1 MEQIKFSDLFDEGG
15 ISGGLKNMV
24 SQIESVKAELL
35 NMLKEVKEASASIS
49 SSLSSTSSV
58 SKGGRD
64 DTRVQAGNVEQ
75 LYSAYQELTKAIT
88 ECNKNLANLSSAQA
102 KAVSSARSAISAQKE
117 QAQGQMSL
125 AQAYS
130 TLSGLIQQ
138 TGVSVEQLLQSQ
150 RQLNIAQKNGE
161 VAAKS
166 ATGSY
171 NQLYAQ
177 YNLIKNVLNA
187 MSTEMRNAEGVGK
200 LWEAEALRIMNAMK
214 GMQEATGKHTLSVG
228 DYSKAFNGLSIATQ
242 QVLREMPTLA
252 NSMQQFFI
260 AISNNVPIFV
270 DNLMAVQ
277 RATGSWVTAMKGVLS
292 SVLSWQTALL
302 VVLTILPKIAK
313 AISDKRKAVEE
324 DNESISKNYDLLKL
338 DAEATRNAY
347 QEVVRHTTQLKV
359 LYGISQDVNR
369 SWGDRIDA
377 AKKLKVEFKD
387 ELANFTAEEIAL
399 GKAKT
404 AIDELLP
411 SLVAQAEAKA
421 YLNEISN
428 LTIKAYDLEK
438 QARKAKADV
447 DTAATNVEI
456 ANANRIAGM
465 AHIIGE
471 SVFAYDQ
478 RQSTLLGKVNDAEEE
493 LQKATKKYE
502 DLGKAQK
509 NVADEIKELTD
520 RIDPKAL
527 LEKYT
532 QNTKENLGKITD
544 YYWEWAESNA
554 KIIKDEQERELA
566 LNDVKYEKA
575 KDAYQK
581 ILDEATTTYQEI
593 LDKKKA
599 GAVLTDEEKTYI
611 TEYAEQEKYLTDIIL
626 NLETERQQARL
637 AIIDKYYQKLWA
649 EISKGLDTSVIEE
662 QIDEEDVSISGKYDK
677 MLANI
682 SKQII
687 NARESLNDSLV
698 NGSYKEAKQEGSVLN
713 DLLAQKLNK
722 EAEYQKELLLMRLE
736 TADKANRIT
745 KDQYD
750 IELASIDENLAK
762 ALNKLKG
769 KQRRKVDIWDL
780 LFGSKQTDEY
790 GNVFKKLDE
799 DSKAFIQQLISGLET
814 AMQYLDEFMDKRI
827 EMAEIAVEA
836 AQKESEAAKTNLDY
850 EMEARAN
857 GYANNVDLARREYEE
872 KLAIEQK
879 AIAEKQRLEKVQEG
893 IDTLSQISS
902 LVTSTAMI
910 WQSAMGFGLPAGPI
924 LAAAVTALLWGSFA
938 AAKVQAAQLAN
949 AKTYGEG
956 GMEYID
962 YGGSHASGRDVD
974 FGRTKDGRPRR
985 VEKGE
990 VVSVINKKN
999 VEKYGVSNIENII
1012 NSLNNGTFE
1021 KKYISSKIVDKGE
1034 VASVINK
1041 KNVEKY
1047 GVSNIE
1053 NIINSLN
1060 NRTFEKQYI
1069 SSRFAST
1076 LSKSPNVVESTERNT
1091 LGDMYSLA
1099 FSMLGMPSGDSA
1111 DLSTIERGISTLVSQ
1126 NDVRVVPTPYGRIEY
1141 KGNNTRIIRNS

>member
-24 SQIESVKAELL
+24 TQIESVKSELL
-35 NMLKEVKEASASIS
+35 NMLKEVKDASASIS

-75 LYSAYQELTKAIT
+75 LYSAYQELTKAIS

-150 RQLNIAQKNGE
+150 KQLNIAQKNGE

-228 DYSKAFNGLSIATQ
+228 DYTKAFNGLSIATQ

-270 DNLMAVQ
+270 DNLKAVQ
-277 RATGSWVTAMKGVLS
+277 KETGSWVTAMKAVLS
-292 SVLSWQTALL
+292 SVFSWQTALL
-302 VVLTILPKIAK
+302 VVLTILPRIAK
-313 AISDKRKAVEE
+313 AISDKRKANEEEAKAQEKARKETEKAVEAYRSLYDILSDISVKVGTSITE
-324 DNESISKNYDLLKL
+324 VSTLTRILNDN
-338 DAEATRNAY
+338 
-347 QEVVRHTTQLKV
+347 
-359 LYGISQDVNR
+359 NR
-369 SWGDRIDA
+369 SLDDRIGA
-377 AKKLKVEFKD
+377 GKRLKQIFD
-387 ELANFTAEEIAL
+387 EELNGYSAEEIAA
-399 GKAKT
+399 GKAMVTIQQLTTLIYEQAKARAILNEIT
-404 AIDELLP
+404 ELTQKQLELEERAKLYENYKVGTRTVKELSEAIDEANKKGQSVRLGANEQEYVNTYRSIMSEVRGLQNQINALTGQIDPSKLL
-411 SLVAQAEAKA
+411 
-421 YLNEISN
+421 
-428 LTIKAYDLEK
+428 D
-438 QARKAKADV
+438 D
-447 DTAATNVEI
+447 
-456 ANANRIAGM
+456 
-465 AHIIGE
+465 
-471 SVFAYDQ
+471 
-478 RQSTLLGKVNDAEEE
+478 
-493 LQKATKKYE
+493 ATKGTK
-502 DLGKAQK
+502 D
-509 NVADEIKELTD
+509 
-520 RIDPKAL
+520 AL
-527 LEKYT
+527 D
-532 QNTKENLGKITD
+532 KITD
-544 YYWEWAESNA
+544 YYWEWVESNA
-554 KIIKDEQERELA
+554 KIIKDAEDRDIA

-575 KDAYQK
+575 KDTYQK
-581 ILDEATTTYQEI
+581 ILDEQ
-593 LDKKKA
+593 KA
-599 GAVLTDEEKTYI
+599 AGTLT
-611 TEYAEQEKYLTDIIL
+611 AEQEKYLTDIIL
-626 NLETERQQARL
+626 NLETERQQSRL
-637 AIIDKYYQKLWA
+637 AIIDKYYKQLWE
-649 EISKGLDTSVIEE
+649 EIRKGLDTSVMEE
-662 QIDEEDVSISGKYDK
+662 FIDEEDVSISGKYEK

-682 SKQII
+682 STQII
-687 NARESLNDSLV
+687 NARASLNDSLL
-698 NGSYKEAKQEGSVLN
+698 NGSYEEAKQEGSILN
-713 DLLAQKLNK
+713 DLLREKLEK
-722 EAEYQKELLLMRLE
+722 EREYQKALLQMRYETGEL
-736 TADKANRIT
+736 TQ
-745 KDQYD
+745 DQYA
-750 IELASIDENLAK
+750 IELANVDAAIDKSIA
-762 ALNKLKG
+762 KLKG

-790 GNVFKKLDE
+790 GNVFKKLDDE
-799 DSKAFIQQLISGLET
+799 SKAFIQELISGLQT
-814 AMQYLDEFMDKRI
+814 AMQYMDEFMDKRI

-836 AQKESEAAKTNLDY
+836 AQRESEAAKTNLDY

-857 GYANNVDLARREYEE
+857 GYAHNVDLARREYEE

-879 AIAEKQRLEKVQEG
+879 AIEEKQRLQKIQEG
-893 IDTLSQISS
+893 IDTATQISS
-902 LVTSTAMI
+902 LVTATAQI
-910 WQSAMGFGLPAGPI
+910 WAAYTKIPAGKV
-924 LAAAVTALLWGSFA
+924 LAIAATALMWSSFA

-974 FGRTKDGRPRR
+974 FGRTKEGRPRR

-999 VEKYGVSNIENII
+999 VEKYGVSNIENIV
-1012 NSLNNGTFE
+1012 NSLNNG
-1021 KKYISSKIVDKGE
+1021 
-1034 VASVINK
+1034 
-1041 KNVEKY
+1041 
-1047 GVSNIE
+1047 
-1053 NIINSLN
+1053 
-1060 NRTFEKQYI
+1060 TFEKQYI

-1076 LSKSPNVVESTERNT
+1076 LSKSSNVVESTERNT

-1141 KGNNTRIIRNS
+1141 RGNNTRIIRNS

>member
-24 SQIESVKAELL
+24 TQIESVKSELL
-35 NMLKEVKEASASIS
+35 NMLKEVKDASASIS

-75 LYSAYQELTKAIT
+75 LYSAYQELTKAIS

-117 QAQGQMSL
+117 QSQGQMSL

-150 RQLNIAQKNGE
+150 KQLNIAQKNGE

-228 DYSKAFNGLSIATQ
+228 DYTKAFNGLSIATQ

-270 DNLMAVQ
+270 DNLKAVQ
-277 RATGSWVTAMKGVLS
+277 KETGSWVTAMKAVLS
-292 SVLSWQTALL
+292 SVFSWQTALL
-302 VVLTILPKIAK
+302 VVLTILPRIAK
-313 AISDKRKAVEE
+313 AISDKRKANEEEAKAQEKARKETEKAVEAYRSLYDILSDISVKVGTSITE
-324 DNESISKNYDLLKL
+324 VSTLTRILNDN
-338 DAEATRNAY
+338 
-347 QEVVRHTTQLKV
+347 
-359 LYGISQDVNR
+359 NR
-369 SWGDRIDA
+369 SLDDRIGA
-377 AKKLKVEFKD
+377 GKRLKQIFD
-387 ELANFTAEEIAL
+387 EELNGYSAEEIAA
-399 GKAKT
+399 GKAMVTIQQLTTLIYEQAKARAILNEIT
-404 AIDELLP
+404 ELTQKQLELEERAKLYENYKVGTRTVKELSEAIDEANKKGQSVRLGANEQEYVNTYRSIMSEVRGLQNQINALTGQIDPSKLL
-411 SLVAQAEAKA
+411 
-421 YLNEISN
+421 
-428 LTIKAYDLEK
+428 D
-438 QARKAKADV
+438 D
-447 DTAATNVEI
+447 
-456 ANANRIAGM
+456 
-465 AHIIGE
+465 
-471 SVFAYDQ
+471 
-478 RQSTLLGKVNDAEEE
+478 
-493 LQKATKKYE
+493 ATKGTK
-502 DLGKAQK
+502 D
-509 NVADEIKELTD
+509 
-520 RIDPKAL
+520 AL
-527 LEKYT
+527 D
-532 QNTKENLGKITD
+532 KITD
-544 YYWEWAESNA
+544 YYWEWVESNA
-554 KIIKDEQERELA
+554 KIIKDAEDRDIA

-575 KDAYQK
+575 KDTYQK
-581 ILDEATTTYQEI
+581 ILDEQ
-593 LDKKKA
+593 KA
-599 GAVLTDEEKTYI
+599 AGTLT
-611 TEYAEQEKYLTDIIL
+611 AEQEKYLTDIIL
-626 NLETERQQARL
+626 NLETERQQSRL
-637 AIIDKYYQKLWA
+637 AIIDKYYKQLWE
-649 EISKGLDTSVIEE
+649 EIRKGLDTSVIEE
-662 QIDEEDVSISGKYDK
+662 YIDEEDVSISGKYEK

-682 SKQII
+682 STQII
-687 NARESLNDSLV
+687 NARASLNDSLV
-698 NGSYKEAKQEGSVLN
+698 NGSYEEAKQEGSILN
-713 DLLAQKLNK
+713 DLLREKLEK
-722 EAEYQKELLLMRLE
+722 EREYQKALLQMRYETGEL
-736 TADKANRIT
+736 TQ
-745 KDQYD
+745 DQYA
-750 IELASIDENLAK
+750 IELANVDAAIDKSIA
-762 ALNKLKG
+762 KLKG

-790 GNVFKKLDE
+790 GNVFKKLDDE
-799 DSKAFIQQLISGLET
+799 SKAFIQELISGLQT
-814 AMQYLDEFMDKRI
+814 AMQYMDEFMDKRI

-836 AQKESEAAKTNLDY
+836 AQRESEAAKTNLDY

-857 GYANNVDLARREYEE
+857 GYAHNVDLARREYEE

-879 AIAEKQRLEKVQEG
+879 AIEEKQRLQKIQEG
-893 IDTLSQISS
+893 IDTDTQISS
-902 LVTSTAMI
+902 LVTATAQI
-910 WQSAMGFGLPAGPI
+910 WAAYTKIPAGKV
-924 LAAAVTALLWGSFA
+924 LAIAATALMWSSFA
-938 AAKVQAAQLAN
+938 AAKIQAAQLAN

-974 FGRTKDGRPRR
+974 FGRTKEGRPRR
-985 VEKGE
+985 IEKGE

-999 VEKYGVSNIENII
+999 VEKYGVSNIENIV
-1012 NSLNNGTFE
+1012 NSLNNG
-1021 KKYISSKIVDKGE
+1021 
-1034 VASVINK
+1034 
-1041 KNVEKY
+1041 
-1047 GVSNIE
+1047 
-1053 NIINSLN
+1053 
-1060 NRTFEKQYI
+1060 TFEKQYI

-1076 LSKSPNVVESTERNT
+1076 LSKSSNVVESTKRNT

-1141 KGNNTRIIRNS
+1141 RGNNTRIIRNS

>member
-24 SQIESVKAELL
+24 SQIESVKTELL
-35 NMLKEVKEASASIS
+35 NMLKEVKDASASIS

-75 LYSAYQELTKAIT
+75 LYSADQELTKAIS

-150 RQLNIAQKNGE
+150 KQLNIAQKNGE

-228 DYSKAFNGLSIATQ
+228 DYTKAFNGLSIATQ

-270 DNLMAVQ
+270 DNLKAVQ
-277 RATGSWVTAMKGVLS
+277 KETGSWVTAMKAVLS
-292 SVLSWQTALL
+292 SVFSWQTALL
-302 VVLTILPKIAK
+302 VVLTILPRIAK
-313 AISDKRKAVEE
+313 AISDKRKANEEEAKAQEKARKETEKAVEAYRSLYDILSDISVKVGTSITE
-324 DNESISKNYDLLKL
+324 VSTLTRILNDN
-338 DAEATRNAY
+338 
-347 QEVVRHTTQLKV
+347 
-359 LYGISQDVNR
+359 NR
-369 SWGDRIDA
+369 SLDDRIGA
-377 AKKLKVEFKD
+377 GKRLKQIFD
-387 ELANFTAEEIAL
+387 EELNGYSAEEIAA
-399 GKAKT
+399 GKAMVTIQQLTTLIYEQAKARAILNEIT
-404 AIDELLP
+404 ELTQKQLELEERAKLYENYKVGTRTVKELSEAIDEANKKGQSVRLGANEQEYVNTYRSIMSEVRGLQNQINALTGQIDPSKLL
-411 SLVAQAEAKA
+411 
-421 YLNEISN
+421 
-428 LTIKAYDLEK
+428 D
-438 QARKAKADV
+438 D
-447 DTAATNVEI
+447 
-456 ANANRIAGM
+456 
-465 AHIIGE
+465 
-471 SVFAYDQ
+471 
-478 RQSTLLGKVNDAEEE
+478 
-493 LQKATKKYE
+493 ATKGTK
-502 DLGKAQK
+502 D
-509 NVADEIKELTD
+509 
-520 RIDPKAL
+520 AL
-527 LEKYT
+527 D
-532 QNTKENLGKITD
+532 KITD
-544 YYWEWAESNA
+544 YYWEWVESNA
-554 KIIKDEQERELA
+554 KIIKDAEDRDIA

-575 KDAYQK
+575 KDTYQK
-581 ILDEATTTYQEI
+581 ILDEQ
-593 LDKKKA
+593 KA
-599 GAVLTDEEKTYI
+599 AGKLT
-611 TEYAEQEKYLTDIIL
+611 AEQEKYLTDIIL
-626 NLETERQQARL
+626 NLETERQQSRL
-637 AIIDKYYQKLWA
+637 AIIDKYYKQLWE
-649 EISKGLDTSVIEE
+649 EIRKGLDTSVMEE
-662 QIDEEDVSISGKYDK
+662 FIDEEDVSISGKYEK

-682 SKQII
+682 STQII
-687 NARESLNDSLV
+687 NARASLNDSLV
-698 NGSYKEAKQEGSVLN
+698 NGSYEEAKQEGSILN
-713 DLLAQKLNK
+713 DLLREKLEK
-722 EAEYQKELLLMRLE
+722 EREYQKALLQMRYETGEL
-736 TADKANRIT
+736 TQ
-745 KDQYD
+745 DQYA
-750 IELASIDENLAK
+750 IELANVDAAIDKSIA
-762 ALNKLKG
+762 KLKG

-790 GNVFKKLDE
+790 GNVFKKLDDE
-799 DSKAFIQQLISGLET
+799 SKAFIQELISGLQT
-814 AMQYLDEFMDKRI
+814 AMQYMDEFMDKRI

-836 AQKESEAAKTNLDY
+836 AQRESEAAKTNLDY

-857 GYANNVDLARREYEE
+857 GYAHNVDLARREYEE

-879 AIAEKQRLEKVQEG
+879 TIEEKKRLQKIQEG
-893 IDTLSQISS
+893 IDTATQISS
-902 LVTSTAMI
+902 LVTATAQI
-910 WQSAMGFGLPAGPI
+910 WAAYTKIPAGKV
-924 LAAAVTALLWGSFA
+924 LAIAATALMWSSFA

-974 FGRTKDGRPRR
+974 FGRTKEGRPRR
-985 VEKGE
+985 IEKGE

-999 VEKYGVSNIENII
+999 VEKYGVSNIENIV
-1012 NSLNNGTFE
+1012 NSLNNG
-1021 KKYISSKIVDKGE
+1021 
-1034 VASVINK
+1034 
-1041 KNVEKY
+1041 
-1047 GVSNIE
+1047 
-1053 NIINSLN
+1053 
-1060 NRTFEKQYI
+1060 TFEKQYI

-1076 LSKSPNVVESTERNT
+1076 LSKSSNVVESTERNT

-1099 FSMLGMPSGDSA
+1099 FSMLGMPTGDSA

-1141 KGNNTRIIRNS
+1141 RGNNTRIIRNS

>member
-24 SQIESVKAELL
+24 TQIESVKAELL

-88 ECNKNLANLSSAQA
+88 ECNKNLTNLSSAQA

-117 QAQGQMSL
+117 QARGQMSL

-130 TLSGLIQQ
+130 TLSKLIQQ

-150 RQLNIAQKNGE
+150 KQLNIAQKNGE

-187 MSTEMRNAEGVGK
+187 MSEEMRNAEGVGK
-200 LWEAEALRIMNAMK
+200 KWEAEALRIMNAMK
-214 GMQEATGKHTLSVG
+214 GMQESTGKYTLSVG
-228 DYSKAFNGLSIATQ
+228 NYEKAFNGLSIATQ

-270 DNLMAVQ
+270 DNLQAVQ
-277 RATGSWVTAMKGVLS
+277 KETGSWVTAMKAVLS
-292 SVLSWQTALL
+292 SVFSWQTALL

-313 AISDKRKAVEE
+313 AISDKRKANEEEAKAQEKARKETEKAVEAYRSLYDILSDISVKVGTSITE
-324 DNESISKNYDLLKL
+324 VSTLTRILNDN
-338 DAEATRNAY
+338 
-347 QEVVRHTTQLKV
+347 
-359 LYGISQDVNR
+359 NR
-369 SWGDRIDA
+369 SLEDRIGA
-377 AKKLKVEFKD
+377 GQRLKQIFD
-387 ELANFTAEEIAL
+387 EELNGYSAEEIAA
-399 GKAKT
+399 GKAMVTIQQLTTLIYEQAKARAT
-404 AIDELLP
+404 LNEITELTQKQLELKERAKLYENYKVGTRTVKELSEAIDEANKKGQSVRLGAYEQEYVNTYRSIMSEMRGLQNQINALTEKIDPSKLL
-411 SLVAQAEAKA
+411 
-421 YLNEISN
+421 
-428 LTIKAYDLEK
+428 D
-438 QARKAKADV
+438 D
-447 DTAATNVEI
+447 
-456 ANANRIAGM
+456 
-465 AHIIGE
+465 
-471 SVFAYDQ
+471 
-478 RQSTLLGKVNDAEEE
+478 
-493 LQKATKKYE
+493 ATKGTK
-502 DLGKAQK
+502 D
-509 NVADEIKELTD
+509 
-520 RIDPKAL
+520 AL
-527 LEKYT
+527 D
-532 QNTKENLGKITD
+532 KITD

-554 KIIKDEQERELA
+554 KIIKDAEDRDIA

-575 KDAYQK
+575 KDTYQK
-581 ILDEATTTYQEI
+581 ILDEQ
-593 LDKKKA
+593 KA
-599 GAVLTDEEKTYI
+599 AGTLT
-611 TEYAEQEKYLTDIIL
+611 AEQEKYLTDIIL

-637 AIIDKYYQKLWA
+637 AIIDKYYKQVWA
-649 EISKGLDTSVIEE
+649 EISKGLDTSVMEE
-662 QIDEEDVSISGKYDK
+662 HIDEEDVTISGKYDK

-682 SKQII
+682 STQII
-687 NARESLNDSLV
+687 NARESLNNSLV
-698 NGSYKEAKQEGSVLN
+698 NGSYKEAKQEGSILN
-713 DLLAQKLNK
+713 DLLREKLEK
-722 EAEYQKELLLMRLE
+722 EREYQKALLQMRYETGEL
-736 TADKANRIT
+736 TQ
-745 KDQYD
+745 DQYT
-750 IELASIDENLAK
+750 IELANVDAAIDKSIA
-762 ALNKLKG
+762 KLKG

-790 GNVFKKLDE
+790 GNVFKKLDDE
-799 DSKAFIQQLISGLET
+799 SKAFIQQLISGLET
-814 AMQYLDEFMDKRI
+814 AMQYMDEFMDKRI

-836 AQKESEAAKTNLDY
+836 AQKESEAAKTYLDY

-879 AIAEKQRLEKVQEG
+879 AIEEKQRLQKIQES
-893 IDTLSQISS
+893 IDTATQISS
-902 LVTSTAMI
+902 LVTATAQI
-910 WQSAMGFGLPAGPI
+910 WAAYAGI
-924 LAAAVTALLWGSFA
+924 RFVGKALAIATTALMWGSFM
-938 AAKVQAAQLAN
+938 AAKTQAAQLAN

-962 YGGSHASGRDVD
+962 YGGSHASGKDVD

-999 VEKYGVSNIENII
+999 VEKYGVSNIENIV
-1012 NSLNNGTFE
+1012 NSLNNG
-1021 KKYISSKIVDKGE
+1021 
-1034 VASVINK
+1034 
-1041 KNVEKY
+1041 
-1047 GVSNIE
+1047 
-1053 NIINSLN
+1053 
-1060 NRTFEKQYI
+1060 TFEKQYI

-1076 LSKSPNVVESTERNT
+1076 MSKSSNVVESTERNT

-1111 DLSTIERGISTLVSQ
+1111 DLSTIERGIGTLVSQ

-1141 KGNNTRIIRNS
+1141 RGNNTRIIRNS

>member
-24 SQIESVKAELL
+24 TQIESVKSELL
-35 NMLKEVKEASASIS
+35 NMLKEVKDASASIS

-75 LYSAYQELTKAIT
+75 LYSAYQELTKAIS

-150 RQLNIAQKNGE
+150 KQLNIAQKNGE

-228 DYSKAFNGLSIATQ
+228 DYTKAFNGLSIATQ

-270 DNLMAVQ
+270 DNLKAVQ
-277 RATGSWVTAMKGVLS
+277 KETGSWVTAMKAVLS
-292 SVLSWQTALL
+292 SVFSWQTALL
-302 VVLTILPKIAK
+302 VVLTILPRIAK
-313 AISDKRKAVEE
+313 AISDKRKANEEEAKAQEKARKETEKAVEAYRSLYDILSDISVKVGTSITE
-324 DNESISKNYDLLKL
+324 VSTLTRILNDN
-338 DAEATRNAY
+338 
-347 QEVVRHTTQLKV
+347 
-359 LYGISQDVNR
+359 NR
-369 SWGDRIDA
+369 SLDDRIGA
-377 AKKLKVEFKD
+377 GKRLKQIFD
-387 ELANFTAEEIAL
+387 EELNGYSAEEIAA
-399 GKAKT
+399 GKAMVTIQQLTTLIYEQAKARAILNEIT
-404 AIDELLP
+404 ELTQKQLELEERAKLYENYKVGTRTVKELSEAIDEANKKGQSVRLGANEQEYVNTYRSIMSEVRGLQNQINALTGQIDPSKLL
-411 SLVAQAEAKA
+411 
-421 YLNEISN
+421 
-428 LTIKAYDLEK
+428 D
-438 QARKAKADV
+438 D
-447 DTAATNVEI
+447 
-456 ANANRIAGM
+456 
-465 AHIIGE
+465 
-471 SVFAYDQ
+471 
-478 RQSTLLGKVNDAEEE
+478 
-493 LQKATKKYE
+493 ATKGTK
-502 DLGKAQK
+502 D
-509 NVADEIKELTD
+509 
-520 RIDPKAL
+520 AL
-527 LEKYT
+527 D
-532 QNTKENLGKITD
+532 KITD
-544 YYWEWAESNA
+544 YYWEWVESNA
-554 KIIKDEQERELA
+554 KIIKDAEDRDIA

-575 KDAYQK
+575 KDTYQK
-581 ILDEATTTYQEI
+581 ILDEQ
-593 LDKKKA
+593 KA
-599 GAVLTDEEKTYI
+599 AGTLT
-611 TEYAEQEKYLTDIIL
+611 AEQEKYLTDIIL
-626 NLETERQQARL
+626 NLETERQQSRL
-637 AIIDKYYQKLWA
+637 AIIDKYYKQLWE
-649 EISKGLDTSVIEE
+649 EIRKGLDTSVIEE
-662 QIDEEDVSISGKYDK
+662 YIDEEDVSISGKYEK

-682 SKQII
+682 STQII
-687 NARESLNDSLV
+687 NARASLNDSLV
-698 NGSYKEAKQEGSVLN
+698 NGSYEEAKQEGSILN
-713 DLLAQKLNK
+713 DLLREKLEK
-722 EAEYQKELLLMRLE
+722 EREYQKALLQMRYETGEL
-736 TADKANRIT
+736 TQ
-745 KDQYD
+745 DQYA
-750 IELASIDENLAK
+750 IELANVDAAIDKSIA
-762 ALNKLKG
+762 KLKG

-790 GNVFKKLDE
+790 GNVFKKLDDE
-799 DSKAFIQQLISGLET
+799 SKAFIQELISGLQT
-814 AMQYLDEFMDKRI
+814 AMQYMDEFMDKRI

-836 AQKESEAAKTNLDY
+836 AQRESEAAKTNLDY

-857 GYANNVDLARREYEE
+857 GYAHNVDLARREYEE

-879 AIAEKQRLEKVQEG
+879 AIEEKQRLQKIQEG
-893 IDTLSQISS
+893 IDTATQISS
-902 LVTSTAMI
+902 LVTATAQI
-910 WQSAMGFGLPAGPI
+910 WAAYTKIPAGKV
-924 LAAAVTALLWGSFA
+924 LAIAATALMWSSFA

-974 FGRTKDGRPRR
+974 FGRTKEGRPRR

-999 VEKYGVSNIENII
+999 VEKYGVSNIENIV
-1012 NSLNNGTFE
+1012 NSLNNG
-1021 KKYISSKIVDKGE
+1021 
-1034 VASVINK
+1034 
-1041 KNVEKY
+1041 
-1047 GVSNIE
+1047 
-1053 NIINSLN
+1053 
-1060 NRTFEKQYI
+1060 TFEKQYI

-1076 LSKSPNVVESTERNT
+1076 LSKSSNVVESTERNT

-1141 KGNNTRIIRNS
+1141 RGNNTRIIRNS

>member
-24 SQIESVKAELL
+24 TQIESVKTELL
-35 NMLKEVKEASASIS
+35 NMLKEVKDASASIS

-228 DYSKAFNGLSIATQ
+228 DYTKAFNGLSISTQ

-277 RATGSWVTAMKGVLS
+277 RATGSWVTAMKGVLTS
-292 SVLSWQTALL
+292 LFSWQTALL
-302 VVLTILPKIAK
+302 VVLTILPKIAQ
-313 AISDKRKAVEE
+313 AIHNKRKAQEE
-324 DNESISKNYDLLKL
+324 DNKATKTQISLLNLLHEAMIAVQKAQAEDLSKTKTLVAVMNDL
-338 DAEATRNAY
+338 
-347 QEVVRHTTQLKV
+347 
-359 LYGISQDVNR
+359 NR
-369 SWGDRIDA
+369 SNEDRITA
-377 AKKLKVEFKD
+377 ATALKKIHKEQ
-387 ELANFTAEEIAL
+387 LANYSAEEIAM

-404 AIDELLP
+404 TLDDITESLKAQAQARAILNKITEAY
-411 SLVAQAEAKA
+411 VAQIDAEDKA
-421 YLNEISN
+421 FTAGKTKIHEGSFGNVEGLYNYIQTLASTTKQSAE
-428 LTIKAYDLEK
+428 YWEK
-438 QARKAKADV
+438 QITFVAKSDKGVWEQYEAYKAAKKEV
-447 DTAATNVEI
+447 SEYTKTI
-456 ANANRIAGM
+456 NALTKRI
-465 AHIIGE
+465 
-471 SVFAYDQ
+471 
-478 RQSTLLGKVNDAEEE
+478 
-493 LQKATKKYE
+493 
-502 DLGKAQK
+502 
-509 NVADEIKELTD
+509 NVAGLIADETEEGGK
-520 RIDPKAL
+520 K
-527 LEKYT
+527 
-532 QNTKENLGKITD
+532 TKENLDKITD

-554 KIIKDEQERELA
+554 KIIKDAENRDIA

-575 KDAYQK
+575 KDTYQK
-581 ILDEATTTYQEI
+581 ILDEQ
-593 LDKKKA
+593 KA
-599 GAVLTDEEKTYI
+599 AGTLT
-611 TEYAEQEKYLTDIIL
+611 AEQEKYLTDIIL

-637 AIIDKYYQKLWA
+637 AIIDKYYKQLWA
-649 EISKGLDTSVIEE
+649 EISKGLDTSVMEE
-662 QIDEEDVSISGKYDK
+662 HIDEEDVTISGKYEK

-682 SKQII
+682 STQII
-687 NARESLNDSLV
+687 NARASLNDSLV
-698 NGSYKEAKQEGSVLN
+698 NGSYKEAKQEGSILN
-713 DLLAQKLNK
+713 DLLREKLEK
-722 EAEYQKELLLMRLE
+722 EREYQKALLQMRYETGEL
-736 TADKANRIT
+736 TQ
-745 KDQYD
+745 DQYT
-750 IELASIDENLAK
+750 IELANVDAAIDKSIA
-762 ALNKLKG
+762 KLKG

-790 GNVFKKLDE
+790 GNVFKKLDD
-799 DSKAFIQQLISGLET
+799 DSKAFISELINSLNT
-814 AMQYLDEFMDKRI
+814 AMQYMDEFMDKRI

-836 AQKESEAAKTNLDY
+836 AQRESEAAKTNLDY

-857 GYANNVDLARREYEE
+857 GYAHNVDLARREYEE

-879 AIAEKQRLEKVQEG
+879 AIEEKRRLEKVQEG
-893 IDTLSQISS
+893 INTLSQISS
-902 LVTSTAMI
+902 LVTSSAMI

-924 LAAAVTALLWGSFA
+924 IAAAVTALLFGSFA
-938 AAKVQAAQLAN
+938 AAKIQAAQLAN

-962 YGGSHASGRDVD
+962 YGGSHASGKDVD
-974 FGRTKDGRPRR
+974 FGHTKEGRPRR

-999 VEKYGVSNIENII
+999 VEKYGVSRIENII

-1021 KKYISSKIVDKGE
+1021 K
-1034 VASVINK
+1034 
-1041 KNVEKY
+1041 
-1047 GVSNIE
+1047 
-1053 NIINSLN
+1053 
-1060 NRTFEKQYI
+1060 QYI
-1069 SSRFAST
+1069 SSSIASS
-1076 LSKSPNVVESTERNT
+1076 LSKSSSVVESTERNT

-1099 FSMLGMPSGDSA
+1099 FSMLGMPTGDSA
-1111 DLSTIERGISTLVSQ
+1111 DLSSIERGISTLVSQ
-1126 NDVRVVPTPYGRIEY
+1126 NDVRIVPTPYGRIEY
-1141 KGNNTRIIRNS
+1141 RGNNTRIIRNS

>member
-24 SQIESVKAELL
+24 TQIESVKAELL

-75 LYSAYQELTKAIT
+75 LYSAYQELTKAIA

-102 KAVSSARSAISAQKE
+102 KAVSNARSSISAQKE

-161 VAAKS
+161 VAANS

-187 MSTEMRNAEGVGK
+187 MSEEMRNAEGVGK
-200 LWEAEALRIMNAMK
+200 LWEAEALRIMNVMK

-228 DYSKAFNGLSIATQ
+228 DYAKAFNGLSIATQ

-270 DNLMAVQ
+270 DNLKAVQ
-277 RATGSWVTAMKGVLS
+277 KATGSWVTAMKGVLTS
-292 SVLSWQTALL
+292 LFSWQTALL
-302 VVLTILPKIAK
+302 VVLTILPKIAQ
-313 AISDKRKAVEE
+313 AIHNKRKAQEE
-324 DNESISKNYDLLKL
+324 DNKATKTQISLLNLLHEAMIAVQKAQAEDLSKTKTLVAVMNDL
-338 DAEATRNAY
+338 
-347 QEVVRHTTQLKV
+347 
-359 LYGISQDVNR
+359 NR
-369 SWGDRIDA
+369 SNEDRITA
-377 AKKLKVEFKD
+377 ATALKKIHKEQ
-387 ELANFTAEEIAL
+387 LANYSAEEIAM
-399 GKAKT
+399 GKAKMT
-404 AIDELLP
+404 LDEITESLKAQAQARAILNKITEAY
-411 SLVAQAEAKA
+411 VAQ
-421 YLNEISN
+421 I
-428 LTIKAYDLEK
+428 
-438 QARKAKADV
+438 
-447 DTAATNVEI
+447 
-456 ANANRIAGM
+456 
-465 AHIIGE
+465 
-471 SVFAYDQ
+471 
-478 RQSTLLGKVNDAEEE
+478 DAEDKAIAAGNTQVYEYGFQNVKNLYDYVQNLVQTTSLSEE
-493 LQKATKKYE
+493 QIKKSITFVAKGDKDIWKQYEAYKAAKKEVSEYTKTIDALTKRI
-502 DLGKAQK
+502 
-509 NVADEIKELTD
+509 NVAGLIADETEEGGK
-520 RIDPKAL
+520 K
-527 LEKYT
+527 
-532 QNTKENLGKITD
+532 TKENLDKITD

-554 KIIKDEQERELA
+554 KIIKDAENRDIA

-575 KDAYQK
+575 KDTYQK
-581 ILDEATTTYQEI
+581 ILDEQ
-593 LDKKKA
+593 KA
-599 GAVLTDEEKTYI
+599 AGTLT
-611 TEYAEQEKYLTDIIL
+611 AEQEKYLTEIIL

-637 AIIDKYYQKLWA
+637 AIIDKYYKQLWA
-649 EISKGLDTSVIEE
+649 EINKGLDTSIMEE
-662 QIDEEDVSISGKYDK
+662 HIDEEDVTVSGKYEK

-682 SKQII
+682 STQII
-687 NARESLNDSLV
+687 NARASLNDSLV

-713 DLLAQKLNK
+713 DLLREKLEK
-722 EAEYQKELLLMRLE
+722 EREYQKALLQMRYETGEL
-736 TADKANRIT
+736 TQ
-745 KDQYD
+745 DQYT
-750 IELASIDENLAK
+750 IELANVDAAIDKSIA
-762 ALNKLKG
+762 KLKG
-769 KQRRKVDIWDL
+769 KQRRRVDIWDL

-790 GNVFKKLDE
+790 GNVFKKLDD
-799 DSKAFIQQLISGLET
+799 DSKAFIGELIDGLNT
-814 AMQYLDEFMDKRI
+814 AMQYMDEFMDKRI

-879 AIAEKQRLEKVQEG
+879 AVAEKRRLEKVKEG
-893 IDTLSQISS
+893 IDTISQISS
-902 LVTSTAMI
+902 LITSSALI
-910 WQSAMGFGLPAGPI
+910 WQSAMAFGIPVGPI
-924 LAAAVTALLWGSFA
+924 LAATVTALMWGSFA
-938 AAKVQAAQLAN
+938 AAKIQAAQLAN

-974 FGRTKDGRPRR
+974 FGRTKEGRPRR

-999 VEKYGVSNIENII
+999 VEKYGVSNIENIV
-1012 NSLNNGTFE
+1012 NSLNNG
-1021 KKYISSKIVDKGE
+1021 
-1034 VASVINK
+1034 
-1041 KNVEKY
+1041 
-1047 GVSNIE
+1047 
-1053 NIINSLN
+1053 
-1060 NRTFEKQYI
+1060 TFEKQYI

-1076 LSKSPNVVESTERNT
+1076 LPKSSNVVESTERNT

-1126 NDVRVVPTPYGRIEY
+1126 NDVRIVPTPYGRIEY

>member
-24 SQIESVKAELL
+24 TQIESVKAELL

-75 LYSAYQELTKAIT
+75 LYSAYQELTKAIA
-88 ECNKNLANLSSAQA
+88 ECNKNVINLNASRA
-102 KAVSSARSAISAQKE
+102 KNPPKPKE
-117 QAQGQMSL
+117 TIDL

-130 TLSGLIQQ
+130 SLSKLIQQ

-150 RQLNIAQKNGE
+150 KQLNIAQKNGE

-187 MSTEMRNAEGVGK
+187 MSEEMRNAEGVGK
-200 LWEAEALRIMNAMK
+200 KWEAEALRIMNAMK

-228 DYSKAFNGLSIATQ
+228 DYTKAFNGLSIATQ

-270 DNLMAVQ
+270 DNLKRVKDE
-277 RATGSWVTAMKGVLS
+277 TGSWSVAMKGVLTS
-292 SVLSWQTALL
+292 LFSWQTALL

-313 AISDKRKAVEE
+313 AISDKRKANEEEAKAQEKARKETEKAVEAYRSLYDILSDISIKVGTSITE
-324 DNESISKNYDLLKL
+324 VSTLTRILNDN
-338 DAEATRNAY
+338 
-347 QEVVRHTTQLKV
+347 
-359 LYGISQDVNR
+359 NR
-369 SWGDRIDA
+369 SLEDRIGA
-377 AKKLKVEFKD
+377 GERLKQIFD
-387 ELANFTAEEIAL
+387 EELNGYSAEEIAA
-399 GKAKT
+399 GKAMVTIQQLTTLIYEQAKARAILNEIT
-404 AIDELLP
+404 ELTQKQLELEERAKLYENYKVGTRTVKELSEAIDEANKKGQSVRLG
-411 SLVAQAEAKA
+411 AQAQE
-421 YLNEISN
+421 YVNTYRSIMSEVRGLQNQIN
-428 LTIKAYDLEK
+428 RLTEQIDPSK
-438 QARKAKADV
+438 
-447 DTAATNVEI
+447 
-456 ANANRIAGM
+456 
-465 AHIIGE
+465 
-471 SVFAYDQ
+471 
-478 RQSTLLGKVNDAEEE
+478 LLDD
-493 LQKATKKYE
+493 ATKGTK
-502 DLGKAQK
+502 D
-509 NVADEIKELTD
+509 
-520 RIDPKAL
+520 AL
-527 LEKYT
+527 D
-532 QNTKENLGKITD
+532 KITD

-554 KIIKDEQERELA
+554 KIIKDAEDRDIA

-575 KDAYQK
+575 KDTYQK
-581 ILDEATTTYQEI
+581 ILDEQ
-593 LDKKKA
+593 KA
-599 GAVLTDEEKTYI
+599 AGTLT
-611 TEYAEQEKYLTDIIL
+611 AEQEKYLTDIIL
-626 NLETERQQARL
+626 NLETERQQSRL
-637 AIIDKYYQKLWA
+637 AIIDKYYKQVWA
-649 EISKGLDTSVIEE
+649 EISKGLDTSVMEE
-662 QIDEEDVSISGKYDK
+662 YIDEEDVSISGKYEK

-682 SKQII
+682 SAQII
-687 NARESLNDSLV
+687 NARASLNDSLV
-698 NGSYKEAKQEGSVLN
+698 NGSYKEAKQEGEVLN
-713 DLLAQKLNK
+713 DLLREKLEK
-722 EAEYQKELLLMRLE
+722 EREYQKALLLMRYE
-736 TADKANRIT
+736 TGKLT
-745 KDQYD
+745 KDQYT
-750 IELASIDENLAK
+750 IELANVDAAIDKSIAK
-762 ALNKLKG
+762 LQG
-769 KQRRKVDIWDL
+769 KQRRRVDIWDL

-790 GNVFKKLDE
+790 GNVFKKLDD
-799 DSKAFIQQLISGLET
+799 DSKAFISELINSLNT
-814 AMQYLDEFMDKRI
+814 AMQYMDEFMDKRI

-879 AIAEKQRLEKVQEG
+879 AVEEKKRLEKIQEG
-893 IDTLSQISS
+893 IDTATQISS
-902 LVTSTAMI
+902 LVTATAQIWSTYAK
-910 WQSAMGFGLPAGPI
+910 FPAGKV
-924 LAAAVTALLWGSFA
+924 LAIAATALMFGSFA
-938 AAKVQAAQLAN
+938 AAKIQAAQLAN

-999 VEKYGVSNIENII
+999 VEKYGVSNIENIV
-1012 NSLNNGTFE
+1012 NSLNNG
-1021 KKYISSKIVDKGE
+1021 
-1034 VASVINK
+1034 
-1041 KNVEKY
+1041 
-1047 GVSNIE
+1047 
-1053 NIINSLN
+1053 
-1060 NRTFEKQYI
+1060 TFEKQYI

-1076 LSKSPNVVESTERNT
+1076 LSKSSNVVESTERNT

-1141 KGNNTRIIRNS
+1141 RGNNTRIIRNS

>member
-24 SQIESVKAELL
+24 TQIESVKAELL

-150 RQLNIAQKNGE
+150 RQLNIAQKNGV
-161 VAAKS
+161 VAATS

-200 LWEAEALRIMNAMK
+200 LWEAEALRIMNVMK

-228 DYSKAFNGLSIATQ
+228 DYAKAFNGLSIATQ
-242 QVLREMPTLA
+242 QVLREVPTLA
-252 NSMQQFFI
+252 NSLQQFFI

-270 DNLMAVQ
+270 DNLKAVQ
-277 RATGSWVTAMKGVLS
+277 KATGSWVVAMKGVLTS
-292 SVLSWQTALL
+292 LFSWQTALL
-302 VVLTILPKIAK
+302 VVLTILPKIAQ
-313 AISDKRKAVEE
+313 AIHNKRKAQEE
-324 DNESISKNYDLLKL
+324 DNKATKTQISLLNLLHEAMIAVQKAQAEDLSKTKTLV
-338 DAEATRNAY
+338 AVMN
-347 QEVVRHTTQLKV
+347 
-359 LYGISQDVNR
+359 DVNR
-369 SWGDRIDA
+369 SNEERITA
-377 AKKLKVEFKD
+377 ANALKKIHNEQ
-387 ELANFTAEEIAL
+387 LANYSAEEIAM

-404 AIDELLP
+404 TLDKITESLKAQAQARAILNKMTEAY
-411 SLVAQAEAKA
+411 VAQIDAEDKA
-421 YLNEISN
+421 FTAGKTKIHEGSFGNVEGLYNYIQTLASTTKQSAE
-428 LTIKAYDLEK
+428 YWEK
-438 QARKAKADV
+438 QITFVAKSDKGVWEQYEAYKAAKQEV
-447 DTAATNVEI
+447 SEYTKTI
-456 ANANRIAGM
+456 
-465 AHIIGE
+465 
-471 SVFAYDQ
+471 
-478 RQSTLLGKVNDAEEE
+478 DA
-493 LQKATKKYE
+493 LTK
-502 DLGKAQK
+502 
-509 NVADEIKELTD
+509 
-520 RIDPKAL
+520 RIDVAGLIADDTEEGRK
-527 LEKYT
+527 K
-532 QNTKENLGKITD
+532 TKENLDKITD

-554 KIIKDEQERELA
+554 KIIEDEEEREIA
-566 LNDVKYEKA
+566 LNDMKYEKA
-575 KDAYQK
+575 KDTYEK
-581 ILDEATTTYQEI
+581 ILDEQ
-593 LDKKKA
+593 KA
-599 GAVLTDEEKTYI
+599 AGTLT
-611 TEYAEQEKYLTDIIL
+611 AEQEKYLTEIII
-626 NLETERQQARL
+626 NLETERQQSRL
-637 AIIDKYYQKLWA
+637 AIIDKYYKQLWA
-649 EISKGLDTSVIEE
+649 EISNGLDTSVIEE
-662 QIDEEDVSISGKYDK
+662 AIDEEDISISGKYDK

-687 NARESLNDSLV
+687 NARESLNNSLV
-698 NGSYKEAKQEGSVLN
+698 NGSYKEAKQEGDILN
-713 DLLAQKLNK
+713 DLLRAKLEK
-722 EAEYQKELLLMRLE
+722 EREYQKALLKMRYETGEL
-736 TADKANRIT
+736 TQ
-745 KDQYD
+745 DQYT
-750 IELASIDENLAK
+750 IELANVDAAIDKSIAK
-762 ALNKLKG
+762 LQG
-769 KQRRKVDIWDL
+769 KQRRKVDIMDL

-790 GNVFKKLDE
+790 GNVFKKLDD
-799 DSKAFIQQLISGLET
+799 DSKAFISELINGLNT
-814 AMQYLDEFMDKRI
+814 AMQYMDEFMDKRI

-879 AIAEKQRLEKVQEG
+879 AVEEKKRLEKVKEG
-893 IDTLSQISS
+893 IDTISQISS
-902 LVTSTAMI
+902 LITSSALI
-910 WQSAMGFGLPAGPI
+910 WQSAMAFGIPIGPI
-924 LAAAVTALLWGSFA
+924 LAATVTALMWGSFA
-938 AAKVQAAQLAN
+938 ASKVKAAQVAN

-962 YGGSHASGRDVD
+962 YGGSHASGKDVD
-974 FGRTKDGRPRR
+974 FGRTKEGRPRR

-999 VEKYGVSNIENII
+999 VEKYGVSNIENIV
-1012 NSLNNGTFE
+1012 NSLNNG
-1021 KKYISSKIVDKGE
+1021 
-1034 VASVINK
+1034 
-1041 KNVEKY
+1041 
-1047 GVSNIE
+1047 
-1053 NIINSLN
+1053 
-1060 NRTFEKQYI
+1060 TFEKQYI

-1076 LSKSPNVVESTERNT
+1076 LSKSSNVVESTERNT

-1099 FSMLGMPSGDSA
+1099 FSMLGMPSGESA

-1141 KGNNTRIIRNS
+1141 RGNNTRIIRNS

>member
-24 SQIESVKAELL
+24 TQIESVKTELL
-35 NMLKEVKEASASIS
+35 NMLKEVKDASASIS

-75 LYSAYQELTKAIT
+75 LYSAYQELTKAIS

-150 RQLNIAQKNGE
+150 KQLNIAQKNGE

-228 DYSKAFNGLSIATQ
+228 DYTKAFNGLSIATQ

-252 NSMQQFFI
+252 NSLQQFFI

-270 DNLMAVQ
+270 DNLKAVQ
-277 RATGSWVTAMKGVLS
+277 KETGSWITAMKGVLS
-292 SVLSWQTALL
+292 SVFSWQTALL
-302 VVLTILPKIAK
+302 VVLTILPRIAK
-313 AISDKRKAVEE
+313 AISDKRKANEE
-324 DNESISKNYDLLKL
+324 EAKAQEMARKETEKAVGAYRSLYDILSDISVKVGTSITEVSTLTRILNDN
-338 DAEATRNAY
+338 
-347 QEVVRHTTQLKV
+347 
-359 LYGISQDVNR
+359 NR
-369 SWGDRIDA
+369 SLEDRIGA
-377 AKKLKVEFKD
+377 GKRLKQIFD
-387 ELANFTAEEIAL
+387 EELNGYSAEEIAA
-399 GKAKT
+399 GKAMVTIQQLTTLIYEQAKARAILNEIT
-404 AIDELLP
+404 ELTQKQLELEERAKLYENYKVGTRTVKELSEAIDEANKKGQSVRLGANEQEYVNTYRSIMSEVRGLQNQINALTGQIDPSKLL
-411 SLVAQAEAKA
+411 
-421 YLNEISN
+421 
-428 LTIKAYDLEK
+428 D
-438 QARKAKADV
+438 D
-447 DTAATNVEI
+447 
-456 ANANRIAGM
+456 
-465 AHIIGE
+465 
-471 SVFAYDQ
+471 
-478 RQSTLLGKVNDAEEE
+478 
-493 LQKATKKYE
+493 ATKGTK
-502 DLGKAQK
+502 D
-509 NVADEIKELTD
+509 
-520 RIDPKAL
+520 AL
-527 LEKYT
+527 D
-532 QNTKENLGKITD
+532 KITD

-554 KIIKDEQERELA
+554 KIIKDAEDRDIA

-575 KDAYQK
+575 KDTYQK
-581 ILDEATTTYQEI
+581 ILDEQ
-593 LDKKKA
+593 KA
-599 GAVLTDEEKTYI
+599 AGTLT
-611 TEYAEQEKYLTDIIL
+611 AEQEKYLTDIIL
-626 NLETERQQARL
+626 NLETERQQSRL
-637 AIIDKYYQKLWA
+637 AIIDKYYKQLWE
-649 EISKGLDTSVIEE
+649 EIRKGLDTSVIEE
-662 QIDEEDVSISGKYDK
+662 YIDEEDVSISGKYEK

-682 SKQII
+682 STQII
-687 NARESLNDSLV
+687 NARASLNDSLV
-698 NGSYKEAKQEGSVLN
+698 NGSYEEAKQEGSILN
-713 DLLAQKLNK
+713 DLLREKLEK
-722 EAEYQKELLLMRLE
+722 EREYQKALLQMRYETGEL
-736 TADKANRIT
+736 TQ
-745 KDQYD
+745 DQYA
-750 IELASIDENLAK
+750 IELANVDAAIDKSIA
-762 ALNKLKG
+762 KLKG

-790 GNVFKKLDE
+790 GNVFKKLDDE
-799 DSKAFIQQLISGLET
+799 SKAFIQELISGLQT
-814 AMQYLDEFMDKRI
+814 AMQYMDEFMDKRI

-857 GYANNVDLARREYEE
+857 GYAHNVDLARREYEE

-879 AIAEKQRLEKVQEG
+879 AIAEKQRLQKIQEG
-893 IDTLSQISS
+893 IDTITQISS
-902 LVTSTAMI
+902 LVTATAQLWAAYASI
-910 WQSAMGFGLPAGPI
+910 PFAGQA
-924 LAAAVTALLWGSFA
+924 LAIAATALMWGSFA
-938 AAKVQAAQLAN
+938 AAKIQAAQLAN

-974 FGRTKDGRPRR
+974 FGRTKEGRPRR
-985 VEKGE
+985 IEKGE

-999 VEKYGVSNIENII
+999 VEKYGVSNIENIV
-1012 NSLNNGTFE
+1012 NSLNNG
-1021 KKYISSKIVDKGE
+1021 
-1034 VASVINK
+1034 
-1041 KNVEKY
+1041 
-1047 GVSNIE
+1047 
-1053 NIINSLN
+1053 
-1060 NRTFEKQYI
+1060 TFEKQYI

-1076 LSKSPNVVESTERNT
+1076 LSKSSNVVESTERNT

-1141 KGNNTRIIRNS
+1141 RGNNTRIIRNS

>member
-24 SQIESVKAELL
+24 TQIESVKSELL
-35 NMLKEVKEASASIS
+35 NMLKEVKDASASIS

-75 LYSAYQELTKAIT
+75 LYSAYQELTKAIS

-228 DYSKAFNGLSIATQ
+228 DYTKAFNGLSIATQ

-270 DNLMAVQ
+270 DNLKAVQ
-277 RATGSWVTAMKGVLS
+277 KETGSWVTAMKAVLS
-292 SVLSWQTALL
+292 SVFSWQTALL
-302 VVLTILPKIAK
+302 VVLTILPRIAK
-313 AISDKRKAVEE
+313 AISDKRKANEEEAKAQEKARKETEKAVEAYRSLYDILSDISVKVGTSITE
-324 DNESISKNYDLLKL
+324 VSTLTRILNDN
-338 DAEATRNAY
+338 
-347 QEVVRHTTQLKV
+347 
-359 LYGISQDVNR
+359 NR
-369 SWGDRIDA
+369 SLDDRIGA
-377 AKKLKVEFKD
+377 GKRLKQIFD
-387 ELANFTAEEIAL
+387 EELNGYSAEEIAA
-399 GKAKT
+399 GKAMVTIQQLTTLIYEQAKARAILNEIT
-404 AIDELLP
+404 ELTQKQLELEERAKLYENYKVGTRTVKELSEAIDEANKKGQSVRLGANEQEYVNTYRSIMSEVRGLQNQINALTGQIDPSKLL
-411 SLVAQAEAKA
+411 
-421 YLNEISN
+421 
-428 LTIKAYDLEK
+428 D
-438 QARKAKADV
+438 D
-447 DTAATNVEI
+447 
-456 ANANRIAGM
+456 
-465 AHIIGE
+465 
-471 SVFAYDQ
+471 
-478 RQSTLLGKVNDAEEE
+478 
-493 LQKATKKYE
+493 ATKGTK
-502 DLGKAQK
+502 D
-509 NVADEIKELTD
+509 
-520 RIDPKAL
+520 AL
-527 LEKYT
+527 D
-532 QNTKENLGKITD
+532 KITD
-544 YYWEWAESNA
+544 YYWEWVESNA
-554 KIIKDEQERELA
+554 KIIKDAEDRDIA

-575 KDAYQK
+575 KDTYQK
-581 ILDEATTTYQEI
+581 ILDEQ
-593 LDKKKA
+593 KA
-599 GAVLTDEEKTYI
+599 AGTLT
-611 TEYAEQEKYLTDIIL
+611 AEQEKYLTDIIL
-626 NLETERQQARL
+626 NLETERQQSRL
-637 AIIDKYYQKLWA
+637 AIIDKYYKQLWE
-649 EISKGLDTSVIEE
+649 EIRKGLDTSVMEE
-662 QIDEEDVSISGKYDK
+662 FIDEEDVSISGKYEK

-682 SKQII
+682 STQII
-687 NARESLNDSLV
+687 NARASLNDSLV
-698 NGSYKEAKQEGSVLN
+698 NGSYEEAKQEGSILN
-713 DLLAQKLNK
+713 DLLREKLEK
-722 EAEYQKELLLMRLE
+722 EREYQKALLQMRYETGEL
-736 TADKANRIT
+736 TQ
-745 KDQYD
+745 DQYA
-750 IELASIDENLAK
+750 IELANVDAAIDKSIA
-762 ALNKLKG
+762 KLKG

-790 GNVFKKLDE
+790 GNVFKKLDD
-799 DSKAFIQQLISGLET
+799 DSKAFIGELINSLNT
-814 AMQYLDEFMDKRI
+814 AMQYMDEFMDKRI

-857 GYANNVDLARREYEE
+857 GYANNVDLARKEYEE

-879 AIAEKQRLEKVQEG
+879 AIEEKQRLQKIQEG
-893 IDTLSQISS
+893 IDTATQISS
-902 LVTSTAMI
+902 LVTATAQI
-910 WQSAMGFGLPAGPI
+910 WAAYTKIPAGKV
-924 LAAAVTALLWGSFA
+924 LAIAATALMWSSFA
-938 AAKVQAAQLAN
+938 AAKIQAAQLAN

-974 FGRTKDGRPRR
+974 FGRTKEGRPRR

-999 VEKYGVSNIENII
+999 VEKYGVSNIENIV
-1012 NSLNNGTFE
+1012 NSLNNG
-1021 KKYISSKIVDKGE
+1021 
-1034 VASVINK
+1034 
-1041 KNVEKY
+1041 
-1047 GVSNIE
+1047 
-1053 NIINSLN
+1053 
-1060 NRTFEKQYI
+1060 TFEKQYI

-1076 LSKSPNVVESTERNT
+1076 LSKSSNVVESTERNT

-1099 FSMLGMPSGDSA
+1099 FSMLGMPTGDSA

-1141 KGNNTRIIRNS
+1141 RGNNTRIIRNS

>member
-24 SQIESVKAELL
+24 TQIESVKTELL
-35 NMLKEVKEASASIS
+35 NMLKEVKDASAGIS

-228 DYSKAFNGLSIATQ
+228 DYTKAFNGLSISTQ

-270 DNLMAVQ
+270 DNLMAVR
-277 RATGSWVTAMKGVLS
+277 RATGSWVTAMKGVLTS
-292 SVLSWQTALL
+292 LFSWQTALL
-302 VVLTILPKIAK
+302 VVLTILPKIAQ
-313 AISDKRKAVEE
+313 AIHNKRKAQEE
-324 DNESISKNYDLLKL
+324 DNKATKTQISLLNLLHEAMIAVQKAQAEDLSKTKTLVAVMNDL
-338 DAEATRNAY
+338 
-347 QEVVRHTTQLKV
+347 
-359 LYGISQDVNR
+359 NR
-369 SWGDRIDA
+369 SNEDRITA
-377 AKKLKVEFKD
+377 ATALKKIHKEQ
-387 ELANFTAEEIAL
+387 LANYSAEEIAM

-404 AIDELLP
+404 TLDDITESLKAQAQARAILNKITEAY
-411 SLVAQAEAKA
+411 VAQIDAEDKA
-421 YLNEISN
+421 FTAGKTKIHEGSFGNVEGLYNYIQTLASTTKQSAE
-428 LTIKAYDLEK
+428 YWEK
-438 QARKAKADV
+438 QITFVAKSDKGVWEQYEAYKAAKKEV
-447 DTAATNVEI
+447 SEYTKTI
-456 ANANRIAGM
+456 NALTKRI
-465 AHIIGE
+465 
-471 SVFAYDQ
+471 
-478 RQSTLLGKVNDAEEE
+478 
-493 LQKATKKYE
+493 
-502 DLGKAQK
+502 
-509 NVADEIKELTD
+509 NVAGLIADETEEGGK
-520 RIDPKAL
+520 K
-527 LEKYT
+527 
-532 QNTKENLGKITD
+532 TKENLDKITD

-554 KIIKDEQERELA
+554 KIIKDAENRDIA

-575 KDAYQK
+575 KDTYQK
-581 ILDEATTTYQEI
+581 ILDEQ
-593 LDKKKA
+593 KA
-599 GAVLTDEEKTYI
+599 AGTLT
-611 TEYAEQEKYLTDIIL
+611 AEQEKYLTEIII

-637 AIIDKYYQKLWA
+637 AIIDKYYKQLWA
-649 EISKGLDTSVIEE
+649 EISKGLDTSVMEE
-662 QIDEEDVSISGKYDK
+662 HIDEEDVTISGKYEK

-682 SKQII
+682 STQII
-687 NARESLNDSLV
+687 NARASLNDSLV
-698 NGSYKEAKQEGSVLN
+698 NGSYKEAKQEGSILN
-713 DLLAQKLNK
+713 DLLREKLEK
-722 EAEYQKELLLMRLE
+722 EREYQKALLQMRYETGEL
-736 TADKANRIT
+736 TQ
-745 KDQYD
+745 DQYT
-750 IELASIDENLAK
+750 IELANVDAAIDKSIA
-762 ALNKLKG
+762 KLKG

-790 GNVFKKLDE
+790 GNVFKKLDD
-799 DSKAFIQQLISGLET
+799 DSKAFISELINSLNT
-814 AMQYLDEFMDKRI
+814 AMQYMDEFMDKRI

-836 AQKESEAAKTNLDY
+836 AQRESEAAKTNLDY

-857 GYANNVDLARREYEE
+857 GYAHNVDLARREYEE

-879 AIAEKQRLEKVQEG
+879 AIEEKQRLQKIQEG
-893 IDTLSQISS
+893 IDTITQISS
-902 LVTSTAMI
+902 LVTATAQLWAAYASI
-910 WQSAMGFGLPAGPI
+910 PFAGQA
-924 LAAAVTALLWGSFA
+924 LAIAATALMWGSFA
-938 AAKVQAAQLAN
+938 AAKIQAAQLAN

-962 YGGSHASGRDVD
+962 YGGSHASGKDVD
-974 FGRTKDGRPRR
+974 FGHTKEGRPRR
-985 VEKGE
+985 IEKGE

-999 VEKYGVSNIENII
+999 VEKYGVSRIENII

-1021 KKYISSKIVDKGE
+1021 K
-1034 VASVINK
+1034 
-1041 KNVEKY
+1041 
-1047 GVSNIE
+1047 
-1053 NIINSLN
+1053 
-1060 NRTFEKQYI
+1060 QYI
-1069 SSRFAST
+1069 SSSIASS
-1076 LSKSPNVVESTERNT
+1076 LSKSSSVVESTERNT

-1099 FSMLGMPSGDSA
+1099 FSMLGMPTGDSA
-1111 DLSTIERGISTLVSQ
+1111 DLSSIERGISTLVSQ
-1126 NDVRVVPTPYGRIEY
+1126 NDVRIVPTPYGRIEY
-1141 KGNNTRIIRNS
+1141 RGNNTRIIRNS

>member
-24 SQIESVKAELL
+24 TQIESVKTELL

-75 LYSAYQELTKAIT
+75 LYSAYQELTKAIA
-88 ECNKNLANLSSAQA
+88 ECNKNLINLNAT
-102 KAVSSARSAISAQKE
+102 KTKNPPKPKE
-117 QAQGQMSL
+117 TIDL

-150 RQLNIAQKNGE
+150 RQLNIAQKNGD

-228 DYSKAFNGLSIATQ
+228 DYTKAFNGLSIATQ

-270 DNLMAVQ
+270 DNLKAVQ
-277 RATGSWVTAMKGVLS
+277 KATGSWATAMKGVLS
-292 SVLSWQTALL
+292 SLFSWQTALL
-302 VVLTILPKIAK
+302 VLLTILPKIAK

-324 DNESISKNYDLLKL
+324 DNEAISKNYDLLKL
-338 DAEATRNAY
+338 DAEATRNSY

-359 LYGISQDVNR
+359 LYGVSQNVNR

-377 AKKLKVEFKD
+377 AKELKVEFKD

-404 AIDELLP
+404 AIDELVS

-447 DTAATNVEI
+447 DTAATNVEV

-465 AHIIGE
+465 TQIIGE
-471 SVFAYDQ
+471 SALAYDQ
-478 RQSTLLGKVNDAEEE
+478 RQIMLLNRVKEAEKE
-493 LQKATKKYE
+493 LEKATKKYE
-502 DLGKAQK
+502 DLGTAQK
-509 NVADEIKELTD
+509 NVADEIEDLTN
-520 RIDPKAL
+520 RIDPKAFS
-527 LEKYT
+527 EKYAK
-532 QNTKENLGKITD
+532 NIKDSLDEIND

-554 KIIKDEQERELA
+554 KIIEDEEERGIA
-566 LNDVKYEKA
+566 LNDMKYEKA
-575 KDAYQK
+575 KDTYEK
-581 ILDEATTTYQEI
+581 ILDEQ
-593 LDKKKA
+593 KA
-599 GAVLTDEEKTYI
+599 AGTLT
-611 TEYAEQEKYLTDIIL
+611 AEQEKYLTNIIL
-626 NLETERQQARL
+626 NLETERQQSRL
-637 AIIDKYYQKLWA
+637 AIIDKYYKQLWA
-649 EISKGLDTSVIEE
+649 EISNGLDTSVIEE
-662 QIDEEDVSISGKYDK
+662 SIDEEDVSISGKYDK

-687 NARESLNDSLV
+687 NARESLNNSLV
-698 NGSYKEAKQEGSVLN
+698 NGSYKEAKQEGDILN
-713 DLLAQKLNK
+713 DLLRAKLEK
-722 EAEYQKELLLMRLE
+722 EREYQKALLKMRYETGEL
-736 TADKANRIT
+736 TQ
-745 KDQYD
+745 DQYT
-750 IELASIDENLAK
+750 IELANVDAAIDKSIAK
-762 ALNKLKG
+762 LQG

-780 LFGSKQTDEY
+780 LLGSKNTDEY
-790 GNVFKKLDE
+790 GNVFKKLDD
-799 DSKAFIQQLISGLET
+799 DSKAFIGELINSLNT
-814 AMQYLDEFMDKRI
+814 AMQYMDEFMDKRI

-879 AIAEKQRLEKVQEG
+879 AVEEKKRLEKVKEG
-893 IDTLSQISS
+893 IDTISQISS
-902 LVTSTAMI
+902 LITSSALI
-910 WQSAMGFGLPAGPI
+910 WQSAMAFGIPIGPI
-924 LAAAVTALLWGSFA
+924 LAATVTALMWGSFA
-938 AAKVQAAQLAN
+938 ASKVKAAQVAN

-962 YGGSHASGRDVD
+962 YGGSHASGKDVD

-999 VEKYGVSNIENII
+999 VEKYGVSNIENIV

-1021 KKYISSKIVDKGE
+1021 KQYISSKFTSTPPK
-1034 VASVINK
+1034 
-1041 KNVEKY
+1041 
-1047 GVSNIE
+1047 
-1053 NIINSLN
+1053 
-1060 NRTFEKQYI
+1060 
-1069 SSRFAST
+1069 SS
-1076 LSKSPNVVESTERNT
+1076 NVVESTKRNT

-1099 FSMLGMPSGDSA
+1099 FSMLGMPSGESA
-1111 DLSTIERGISTLVSQ
+1111 DLSTIERGIGTLVSQ

-1141 KGNNTRIIRNS
+1141 RGNNTRIIRNS

>member
-24 SQIESVKAELL
+24 TQIESVKEELL
-35 NMLKEVKEASASIS
+35 NMLKEVKDASASIS

-75 LYSAYQELTKAIT
+75 LYSAYQELTKAIA
-88 ECNKNLANLSSAQA
+88 ECNKNLINLNKSRE
-102 KAVSSARSAISAQKE
+102 KNPPKPKE
-117 QAQGQMSL
+117 TIDL

-242 QVLREMPTLA
+242 LVLREMPTLA

-270 DNLMAVQ
+270 DNLKRVKDE
-277 RATGSWVTAMKGVLS
+277 TGSWAAAMKGVLTS
-292 SVLSWQTALL
+292 LFSWQTALL
-302 VVLTILPKIAK
+302 VVLSILPKIAQ
-313 AISDKRKAVEE
+313 AIHNKRKAQEE
-324 DNESISKNYDLLKL
+324 DNKATKTQISLLNLLHEAMIAVQKAQAEDLSKTKTLVAVMNDL
-338 DAEATRNAY
+338 
-347 QEVVRHTTQLKV
+347 
-359 LYGISQDVNR
+359 NR
-369 SWGDRIDA
+369 SNEDRITA
-377 AKKLKVEFKD
+377 ATALKKIHKEQ
-387 ELANFTAEEIAL
+387 LANYSAEEIAM
-399 GKAKT
+399 GKAKMT
-404 AIDELLP
+404 LDEITESLKAQAQARAILNKITEAY
-411 SLVAQAEAKA
+411 VAQ
-421 YLNEISN
+421 I
-428 LTIKAYDLEK
+428 
-438 QARKAKADV
+438 
-447 DTAATNVEI
+447 
-456 ANANRIAGM
+456 
-465 AHIIGE
+465 
-471 SVFAYDQ
+471 
-478 RQSTLLGKVNDAEEE
+478 DAEDKAIAAGNTQVYEYGLQNVKNLYDYVQNLVQTTSLSEE
-493 LQKATKKYE
+493 QIKKSIAFVAKGDKDIWKQYEAYKAAKKEVSEYTKTIDRLTKRI
-502 DLGKAQK
+502 
-509 NVADEIKELTD
+509 NVAGLIADDTKEGG
-520 RIDPKAL
+520 K
-527 LEKYT
+527 K
-532 QNTKENLGKITD
+532 TKENLDKITD

-554 KIIKDEQERELA
+554 KIIKDAENRDIA

-575 KDAYQK
+575 KDTYRK
-581 ILDEATTTYQEI
+581 ILNEQ
-593 LDKKKA
+593 KA
-599 GAVLTDEEKTYI
+599 AGTLT
-611 TEYAEQEKYLTDIIL
+611 AEQEKYLTEIIL
-626 NLETERQQARL
+626 NLETERQQSRL
-637 AIIDKYYQKLWA
+637 AIIDKYYKQLWA
-649 EISKGLDTSVIEE
+649 EISKGLDTSVMEE
-662 QIDEEDVSISGKYDK
+662 SIDEEDLTISGKYDK
-677 MLANI
+677 ILANI

-687 NARESLNDSLV
+687 NARESLNESLV

-713 DLLAQKLNK
+713 DLLAQKLNA
-722 EAEYQKELLLMRLE
+722 EADYQKELLLMRLE
-736 TADKANRIT
+736 SADKATRIT

-750 IELASIDENLAK
+750 IELAIIDENLAK

-769 KQRRKVDIWDL
+769 KQRRRVDIWDL

-799 DSKAFIQQLISGLET
+799 DTKAFIGELINSLNT
-814 AMQYLDEFMDKRI
+814 AMQYMDEFMDKRI

-836 AQKESEAAKTNLDY
+836 AQRESEAAKTYLDY

-879 AIAEKQRLEKVQEG
+879 AIEEKQRLQKIQEG
-893 IDTLSQISS
+893 IDTVTQISS
-902 LVTSTAMI
+902 LVTATAQLWAAYASI
-910 WQSAMGFGLPAGPI
+910 PFAGQA
-924 LAAAVTALLWGSFA
+924 LAIAATALMWGSFA
-938 AAKVQAAQLAN
+938 AAKIQAAQLAN

-962 YGGSHASGRDVD
+962 YGGSHASGKDVD

-1021 KKYISSKIVDKGE
+1021 K
-1034 VASVINK
+1034 
-1041 KNVEKY
+1041 
-1047 GVSNIE
+1047 
-1053 NIINSLN
+1053 
-1060 NRTFEKQYI
+1060 QYI

-1076 LSKSPNVVESTERNT
+1076 LSKSSNVVESTERNT

-1099 FSMLGMPSGDSA
+1099 FSMLGMPSGESA
-1111 DLSTIERGISTLVSQ
+1111 DLSTIERGIGTLVSQ

-1141 KGNNTRIIRNS
+1141 RGNNTRIIRNS

>member
-24 SQIESVKAELL
+24 TQIESVKAELL

-75 LYSAYQELTKAIT
+75 LYSAYQELTKAIN

-200 LWEAEALRIMNAMK
+200 LWEAEALRIMNVMK

-228 DYSKAFNGLSIATQ
+228 DYAKAFNGLSIATQ
-242 QVLREMPTLA
+242 QVLREVPTLA
-252 NSMQQFFI
+252 NSLQQFFI

-270 DNLMAVQ
+270 DNLKAVQ
-277 RATGSWVTAMKGVLS
+277 KATGSWVVAMKGVLTS
-292 SVLSWQTALL
+292 LFSWQTALL
-302 VVLTILPKIAK
+302 VVLTILPKIAQ
-313 AISDKRKAVEE
+313 AIHNKRKAQEE
-324 DNESISKNYDLLKL
+324 DNKATKTQISLLNLLHEAMIAVQKAQAEDLSKTKTLV
-338 DAEATRNAY
+338 AVMN
-347 QEVVRHTTQLKV
+347 
-359 LYGISQDVNR
+359 DVNR
-369 SWGDRIDA
+369 SNEERITA
-377 AKKLKVEFKD
+377 ANALKKIHNEQ
-387 ELANFTAEEIAL
+387 LANYSAEEIAM

-404 AIDELLP
+404 TLDKITESLKAQAQARAILNKMTEAY
-411 SLVAQAEAKA
+411 VAQIDAEDKA
-421 YLNEISN
+421 FTAGKTKIHEGSFGNVEGLYNYIQTLASTTKQSAE
-428 LTIKAYDLEK
+428 YWEK
-438 QARKAKADV
+438 QITFVAKSDKGVWEQYEAYKAAKQEV
-447 DTAATNVEI
+447 SEYTKTI
-456 ANANRIAGM
+456 
-465 AHIIGE
+465 
-471 SVFAYDQ
+471 
-478 RQSTLLGKVNDAEEE
+478 DA
-493 LQKATKKYE
+493 LTK
-502 DLGKAQK
+502 
-509 NVADEIKELTD
+509 
-520 RIDPKAL
+520 RIDVAGLIADDTEEGRK
-527 LEKYT
+527 K
-532 QNTKENLGKITD
+532 TKENLDKITD

-554 KIIKDEQERELA
+554 KIIEDEEEREIA
-566 LNDVKYEKA
+566 LNDMKYEKA
-575 KDAYQK
+575 KDTYEK
-581 ILDEATTTYQEI
+581 ILDEQ
-593 LDKKKA
+593 KA
-599 GAVLTDEEKTYI
+599 AGTLT
-611 TEYAEQEKYLTDIIL
+611 AEQEKYLTEIII
-626 NLETERQQARL
+626 NLETERQQSRL
-637 AIIDKYYQKLWA
+637 AIIDKYYKQLWA
-649 EISKGLDTSVIEE
+649 EMSNGLDTSIIEE
-662 QIDEEDVSISGKYDK
+662 SIDEEDVSISGKYDK

-687 NARESLNDSLV
+687 NARESLNNSLV

-713 DLLAQKLNK
+713 DLLREKLEK
-722 EAEYQKELLLMRLE
+722 EREYQKALLKMRYETGEL
-736 TADKANRIT
+736 TQ
-745 KDQYD
+745 DQYT
-750 IELASIDENLAK
+750 IELANVDAAIDKSIT
-762 ALNKLKG
+762 KLQG

-780 LFGSKQTDEY
+780 LFGSKQTDAY
-790 GNVFKKLDE
+790 GNVFKKLDD
-799 DSKAFIQQLISGLET
+799 DSKAFISELINSLNT
-814 AMQYLDEFMDKRI
+814 AMQYMDEFMDKRI

-879 AIAEKQRLEKVQEG
+879 AVEEKKRLEKVKEG
-893 IDTLSQISS
+893 IDTISQISS
-902 LVTSTAMI
+902 LITSSALI
-910 WQSAMGFGLPAGPI
+910 WQSAMAFGIPIGPI
-924 LAAAVTALLWGSFA
+924 LAATVTALMWGSFA
-938 AAKVQAAQLAN
+938 ASKVKAAQVAN

-962 YGGSHASGRDVD
+962 YGGSHASGKDVD
-974 FGRTKDGRPRR
+974 FGHTKDGRPRR

-999 VEKYGVSNIENII
+999 VEKYGVSNIENIV
-1012 NSLNNGTFE
+1012 NSLNNG
-1021 KKYISSKIVDKGE
+1021 
-1034 VASVINK
+1034 
-1041 KNVEKY
+1041 
-1047 GVSNIE
+1047 
-1053 NIINSLN
+1053 
-1060 NRTFEKQYI
+1060 TFEKQYI

-1076 LSKSPNVVESTERNT
+1076 PSKSPNVVESTKRNT

-1099 FSMLGMPSGDSA
+1099 FSMLGMPSGESA

-1126 NDVRVVPTPYGRIEY
+1126 NDVRIVPTPYGRIEY

>member
-24 SQIESVKAELL
+24 TQIESVKTELL
-35 NMLKEVKEASASIS
+35 NMLKEVKDASAGIS

-75 LYSAYQELTKAIT
+75 LYSAYQELTKAIN

-150 RQLNIAQKNGE
+150 RQLNIAQKNGD

-228 DYSKAFNGLSIATQ
+228 DYTKAFNGLSIATQ

-270 DNLMAVQ
+270 DNLKAVQ
-277 RATGSWVTAMKGVLS
+277 KETGSWVTAMKAVLS
-292 SVLSWQTALL
+292 SVFSWQTALL
-302 VVLTILPKIAK
+302 VVLTILPRIAK
-313 AISDKRKAVEE
+313 AISDKRKANEEEAKAQEKARKETEKAVEAYRSLYDILSDISVKVGTSITE
-324 DNESISKNYDLLKL
+324 VSTLTRILNDN
-338 DAEATRNAY
+338 
-347 QEVVRHTTQLKV
+347 
-359 LYGISQDVNR
+359 NR
-369 SWGDRIDA
+369 SLEDRIGA
-377 AKKLKVEFKD
+377 GKRLKQIFD
-387 ELANFTAEEIAL
+387 EELNGYSAEEIAA
-399 GKAKT
+399 GKAMATIQQLTTFIYEQAKART
-404 AIDELLP
+404 ILNEITELTQKQLELEERAKLYENYKVGTRTVKEWSDAIDEANKKGQSVRLGAREQEYVNTYRSIMSEVRALQNQINTLTEKIDPSKLL
-411 SLVAQAEAKA
+411 
-421 YLNEISN
+421 
-428 LTIKAYDLEK
+428 D
-438 QARKAKADV
+438 D
-447 DTAATNVEI
+447 
-456 ANANRIAGM
+456 
-465 AHIIGE
+465 
-471 SVFAYDQ
+471 
-478 RQSTLLGKVNDAEEE
+478 
-493 LQKATKKYE
+493 ATKGTK
-502 DLGKAQK
+502 D
-509 NVADEIKELTD
+509 
-520 RIDPKAL
+520 AL
-527 LEKYT
+527 D
-532 QNTKENLGKITD
+532 KITD

-554 KIIKDEQERELA
+554 KIIEDEEKREIA
-566 LNDVKYEKA
+566 LNDMKYEKA
-575 KDAYQK
+575 KDTYEK
-581 ILDEATTTYQEI
+581 ILDEQ
-593 LDKKKA
+593 KA
-599 GAVLTDEEKTYI
+599 AGTLT
-611 TEYAEQEKYLTDIIL
+611 AEQEKYLTDIIL
-626 NLETERQQARL
+626 NLETERQQSRL
-637 AIIDKYYQKLWA
+637 AIIDKYYKQLWA
-649 EISKGLDTSVIEE
+649 EISNGLDTSVIEE
-662 QIDEEDVSISGKYDK
+662 SIDEEDVSISGKYDK

-687 NARESLNDSLV
+687 NARASLNDSLV
-698 NGSYKEAKQEGSVLN
+698 NGSYKEAKQEGDILN

-722 EAEYQKELLLMRLE
+722 EAEYQKKLLLMRLE
-736 TADKANRIT
+736 SADKATRIT

-750 IELASIDENLAK
+750 IELALIDENLAK
-762 ALNKLKG
+762 ALNKLQG

-780 LFGSKQTDEY
+780 LFGSKRTDEY
-790 GNVFKKLDE
+790 GNVFKKLDD
-799 DSKAFIQQLISGLET
+799 DSKAFISELINSLNT
-814 AMQYLDEFMDKRI
+814 AMQYMDEFMDKRI

-857 GYANNVDLARREYEE
+857 GYAHNVDLARREYEE

-879 AIAEKQRLEKVQEG
+879 AVAEKRRLEKVQEG
-893 IDTLSQISS
+893 INTLSQISS
-902 LVTSTAMI
+902 LITSSALI
-910 WQSAMGFGLPAGPI
+910 WQSAMAFGLPAGPI
-924 LAAAVTALLWGSFA
+924 LAAAATALMWGSFA
-938 AAKVQAAQLAN
+938 AAKIQAAQLAN

-962 YGGSHASGRDVD
+962 YGGSHASGKDVD

-999 VEKYGVSNIENII
+999 VEKYGVSNIENIV
-1012 NSLNNGTFE
+1012 NSLNNG
-1021 KKYISSKIVDKGE
+1021 
-1034 VASVINK
+1034 
-1041 KNVEKY
+1041 
-1047 GVSNIE
+1047 
-1053 NIINSLN
+1053 
-1060 NRTFEKQYI
+1060 TFEKQYI

-1076 LSKSPNVVESTERNT
+1076 LSKSSNVVESTERNT

-1099 FSMLGMPSGDSA
+1099 FSMLGMPTGDSA

-1141 KGNNTRIIRNS
+1141 RGNNTRIIRNS

>member
-24 SQIESVKAELL
+24 TQIESVKTELL
-35 NMLKEVKEASASIS
+35 NMLKEVKDASASIS

-75 LYSAYQELTKAIT
+75 LYSAYQELTKAIS

-150 RQLNIAQKNGE
+150 KQLNIAQKNGE

-200 LWEAEALRIMNAMK
+200 LWEAEALRIMNVMK

-228 DYSKAFNGLSIATQ
+228 DYTKAFNGLSIATQ

-270 DNLMAVQ
+270 DNLKAVQ
-277 RATGSWVTAMKGVLS
+277 KETGSWVTAMKAVLS
-292 SVLSWQTALL
+292 SVFSWQTALL
-302 VVLTILPKIAK
+302 VVLTILPRIAK
-313 AISDKRKAVEE
+313 AISDKRKANEE
-324 DNESISKNYDLLKL
+324 EAKAQEKARKETEKAVGAYRSLYDILSDISVKVGTSITEVSTLTRILNDN
-338 DAEATRNAY
+338 
-347 QEVVRHTTQLKV
+347 
-359 LYGISQDVNR
+359 NR
-369 SWGDRIDA
+369 SLDDRIGA
-377 AKKLKVEFKD
+377 GKRLKQIFD
-387 ELANFTAEEIAL
+387 EELNGYSAEEIAA
-399 GKAKT
+399 GKAMVTIQQLTTLIYEQAKARAILNEIT
-404 AIDELLP
+404 ELTQKQLELEERAKLYENYKVGTRTVKELSEAIDEANKKGQSVRLGANEQEYVNTYRSIMSEVRGLQNQINALTGQIDPSKLL
-411 SLVAQAEAKA
+411 
-421 YLNEISN
+421 
-428 LTIKAYDLEK
+428 D
-438 QARKAKADV
+438 D
-447 DTAATNVEI
+447 
-456 ANANRIAGM
+456 
-465 AHIIGE
+465 
-471 SVFAYDQ
+471 
-478 RQSTLLGKVNDAEEE
+478 
-493 LQKATKKYE
+493 ATKGTK
-502 DLGKAQK
+502 D
-509 NVADEIKELTD
+509 
-520 RIDPKAL
+520 AL
-527 LEKYT
+527 D
-532 QNTKENLGKITD
+532 KITD

-554 KIIKDEQERELA
+554 KIIEDEEEREIA
-566 LNDVKYEKA
+566 LNDMKYEKA
-575 KDAYQK
+575 KDTYEK
-581 ILDEATTTYQEI
+581 ILDEQ
-593 LDKKKA
+593 KA
-599 GAVLTDEEKTYI
+599 AGTLT
-611 TEYAEQEKYLTDIIL
+611 AEQEKYLTDIIL
-626 NLETERQQARL
+626 NLETERQQSRL
-637 AIIDKYYQKLWA
+637 AIIDKYYKQLWA
-649 EISKGLDTSVIEE
+649 EISNGLDTSVIEE
-662 QIDEEDVSISGKYDK
+662 SIDEEDVSISGKYDK

-687 NARESLNDSLV
+687 NARASLNDSLV
-698 NGSYKEAKQEGSVLN
+698 NGSYKEAKQEGDILN

-722 EAEYQKELLLMRLE
+722 EAEYQKKLLLMRLE
-736 TADKANRIT
+736 SADKATRIT

-750 IELASIDENLAK
+750 IELALIDENLAK
-762 ALNKLKG
+762 ALNKLQG

-780 LFGSKQTDEY
+780 LFGSKRTDEY
-790 GNVFKKLDE
+790 GNVFKKLDD
-799 DSKAFIQQLISGLET
+799 DSKAFISELINSLNT
-814 AMQYLDEFMDKRI
+814 AMQYMDEFMDKRI

-857 GYANNVDLARREYEE
+857 GYAHNVDLARREYEE

-879 AIAEKQRLEKVQEG
+879 AIAEKQRLQKIQEG
-893 IDTLSQISS
+893 IDTITQISS
-902 LVTSTAMI
+902 LVTATAQLWAAYASI
-910 WQSAMGFGLPAGPI
+910 PFAGQA
-924 LAAAVTALLWGSFA
+924 LAIAATALMWGSFA
-938 AAKVQAAQLAN
+938 AAKIQAAQLAN

-974 FGRTKDGRPRR
+974 FGRTKEGRPRR
-985 VEKGE
+985 IEKGE

-999 VEKYGVSNIENII
+999 VEKYGVSNIENIV
-1012 NSLNNGTFE
+1012 NSLNNG
-1021 KKYISSKIVDKGE
+1021 
-1034 VASVINK
+1034 
-1041 KNVEKY
+1041 
-1047 GVSNIE
+1047 
-1053 NIINSLN
+1053 
-1060 NRTFEKQYI
+1060 TFEKQYI

-1076 LSKSPNVVESTERNT
+1076 PSKSSNVVESTKRNT

-1099 FSMLGMPSGDSA
+1099 FSMLGMPSRDSA
-1111 DLSTIERGISTLVSQ
+1111 DLSTIERGIDTLVSQ

-1141 KGNNTRIIRNS
+1141 RGNNTRIIRNS

>member
-24 SQIESVKAELL
+24 TQIESVKTELL
-35 NMLKEVKEASASIS
+35 NMLKEVKDASASIS

-150 RQLNIAQKNGE
+150 KQLNIAQKNGE

-228 DYSKAFNGLSIATQ
+228 DYTKAFNGLSISTQ

-270 DNLMAVQ
+270 DNLKAVQ
-277 RATGSWVTAMKGVLS
+277 KETGSWVTAMKAVLS
-292 SVLSWQTALL
+292 SVFSWQTALL
-302 VVLTILPKIAK
+302 VVLTILPRIAK
-313 AISDKRKAVEE
+313 AISDKRKANEEEAKAQEKARKETEKAVEAYRSLYDILSDISVKVGTSITE
-324 DNESISKNYDLLKL
+324 VSTLTRILNDN
-338 DAEATRNAY
+338 
-347 QEVVRHTTQLKV
+347 
-359 LYGISQDVNR
+359 NR
-369 SWGDRIDA
+369 SLDDRIGA
-377 AKKLKVEFKD
+377 GKRLKQIFD
-387 ELANFTAEEIAL
+387 EELNGYSAEEIAA
-399 GKAKT
+399 GKAMVTIQQLTTLIYEQAKARAILNEIT
-404 AIDELLP
+404 ELTQKQLELEERAKLYENYKVGTRTVKELSEAIDEANKKGQSVRLGANEQEYVNTYRSIMSEVRGLQNQINALTRQIDPSKLL
-411 SLVAQAEAKA
+411 
-421 YLNEISN
+421 
-428 LTIKAYDLEK
+428 D
-438 QARKAKADV
+438 D
-447 DTAATNVEI
+447 
-456 ANANRIAGM
+456 
-465 AHIIGE
+465 
-471 SVFAYDQ
+471 
-478 RQSTLLGKVNDAEEE
+478 
-493 LQKATKKYE
+493 ATKGTK
-502 DLGKAQK
+502 D
-509 NVADEIKELTD
+509 
-520 RIDPKAL
+520 AL
-527 LEKYT
+527 D
-532 QNTKENLGKITD
+532 KITD
-544 YYWEWAESNA
+544 YYWEWVESNA
-554 KIIKDEQERELA
+554 KIIKDAEDRDIA

-575 KDAYQK
+575 KDTYQK
-581 ILDEATTTYQEI
+581 ILDEQ
-593 LDKKKA
+593 KA
-599 GAVLTDEEKTYI
+599 AGTLT
-611 TEYAEQEKYLTDIIL
+611 AEQEKYLTDIIL
-626 NLETERQQARL
+626 NLETERQQSRL
-637 AIIDKYYQKLWA
+637 AIIDKYYKQLWE
-649 EISKGLDTSVIEE
+649 EIRKGLDTSVIEE
-662 QIDEEDVSISGKYDK
+662 YIDEEDVSISGKYEK

-682 SKQII
+682 STQII
-687 NARESLNDSLV
+687 NARASLNDSLV
-698 NGSYKEAKQEGSVLN
+698 NGSYEEAKQEGSILN
-713 DLLAQKLNK
+713 DLLREKLEK
-722 EAEYQKELLLMRLE
+722 EREYQKALLQMRYETGEL
-736 TADKANRIT
+736 TQ
-745 KDQYD
+745 DQYA
-750 IELASIDENLAK
+750 IELANVDAAIDKSIA
-762 ALNKLKG
+762 KLKG

-790 GNVFKKLDE
+790 GNVFKKLDDE
-799 DSKAFIQQLISGLET
+799 SKAFIQELISGLQT
-814 AMQYLDEFMDKRI
+814 AMQYMDEFMDKRI

-836 AQKESEAAKTNLDY
+836 AQRESEAAKTNLDY

-857 GYANNVDLARREYEE
+857 GYAHNVDLARREYEE

-879 AIAEKQRLEKVQEG
+879 TIEEKKRLQKIQEG
-893 IDTLSQISS
+893 IDTATQISS
-902 LVTSTAMI
+902 LVTATAQI
-910 WQSAMGFGLPAGPI
+910 WAAYTKIPAGKV
-924 LAAAVTALLWGSFA
+924 LAIAATALMWSSFA

-974 FGRTKDGRPRR
+974 FGRTKEGRPRR

-999 VEKYGVSNIENII
+999 VEKYGVSNIENIV
-1012 NSLNNGTFE
+1012 NSLNNG
-1021 KKYISSKIVDKGE
+1021 
-1034 VASVINK
+1034 
-1041 KNVEKY
+1041 
-1047 GVSNIE
+1047 
-1053 NIINSLN
+1053 
-1060 NRTFEKQYI
+1060 TFEKQYI

-1076 LSKSPNVVESTERNT
+1076 LSKSSNVVESTERNT

-1099 FSMLGMPSGDSA
+1099 FSMLGMPTGDSA

-1141 KGNNTRIIRNS
+1141 RGNNTRIIRNS

>member
-24 SQIESVKAELL
+24 TQIESVKTELL
-35 NMLKEVKEASASIS
+35 NMLKEVKDASAGIS

-75 LYSAYQELTKAIT
+75 LYSAYQELTKAIS

-150 RQLNIAQKNGE
+150 KQLNIAQKNGE

-228 DYSKAFNGLSIATQ
+228 DYTKAFNGLSIATQ

-270 DNLMAVQ
+270 DNLKAVQ
-277 RATGSWVTAMKGVLS
+277 KATGSWAVAMKGVLS
-292 SVLSWQTALL
+292 SVFSWQTALL
-302 VVLTILPKIAK
+302 VVLTILPKIAQ
-313 AISDKRKAVEE
+313 AIHNKRKAVEE
-324 DNESISKNYDLLKL
+324 DNESILKNYDLLKL

-347 QEVVRHTTQLKV
+347 QEVVRQTTQLKV

-369 SWGDRIDA
+369 SWGDRIAA
-377 AKKLKVEFKD
+377 AKELKVEFKD

-447 DTAATNVEI
+447 DTAATNVEV
-456 ANANRIAGM
+456 ANANRLAGM
-465 AHIIGE
+465 NQIIGE
-471 SVFAYDQ
+471 SALAYDQ
-478 RQSTLLGKVNDAEEE
+478 RQIMLLNRVKEAEKE

-502 DLGKAQK
+502 DFGTARK

-520 RIDPKAL
+520 RIDPKAFP
-527 LEKYT
+527 EKYAK
-532 QNTKENLGKITD
+532 NTKENLDKITD

-554 KIIKDEQERELA
+554 KIIKDAEDRDIA

-575 KDAYQK
+575 KDTYQK
-581 ILDEATTTYQEI
+581 ILDEQRA
-593 LDKKKA
+593 A
-599 GAVLTDEEKTYI
+599 GTLT
-611 TEYAEQEKYLTDIIL
+611 AEQEKYLTDIIL

-637 AIIDKYYQKLWA
+637 AIIDKYYKLLWA
-649 EISKGLDTSVIEE
+649 EISKGLDTSVMEE
-662 QIDEEDVSISGKYDK
+662 FIDEEDVTISGKYEK

-682 SKQII
+682 STQII
-687 NARESLNDSLV
+687 NARASLNDSLV
-698 NGSYKEAKQEGSVLN
+698 NGSYKEAKQEGAVLN
-713 DLLAQKLNK
+713 SLLREKLEK
-722 EAEYQKELLLMRLE
+722 EREYQKALLQMRYETGEL
-736 TADKANRIT
+736 TQ
-745 KDQYD
+745 DQYT
-750 IELASIDENLAK
+750 IELANVDAAIDKSIA
-762 ALNKLKG
+762 KLKG
-769 KQRRKVDIWDL
+769 KQRRKVDVWDL

-799 DSKAFIQQLISGLET
+799 DSKAFIGELINSLNT
-814 AMQYLDEFMDKRI
+814 AMQYMDEFMDKRI

-857 GYANNVDLARREYEE
+857 GYAHNVDLARREYEE

-879 AIAEKQRLEKVQEG
+879 AVAEKRRLEKVQEG
-893 IDTLSQISS
+893 INTLSQISS
-902 LVTSTAMI
+902 LITSSALI
-910 WQSAMGFGLPAGPI
+910 WQSAMAFGLPAGPI
-924 LAAAVTALLWGSFA
+924 LAAAVTALMWGSFA
-938 AAKVQAAQLAN
+938 AAKIQAAQLAN

-962 YGGSHASGRDVD
+962 YGGSHASGKDVD
-974 FGRTKDGRPRR
+974 FGHTKEGRPRR
-985 VEKGE
+985 IEKGE

-999 VEKYGVSNIENII
+999 VEKYGVSRIENII

-1021 KKYISSKIVDKGE
+1021 K
-1034 VASVINK
+1034 
-1041 KNVEKY
+1041 
-1047 GVSNIE
+1047 
-1053 NIINSLN
+1053 
-1060 NRTFEKQYI
+1060 QYI
-1069 SSRFAST
+1069 SSSIASSLT
-1076 LSKSPNVVESTERNT
+1076 KSSSVVESTERNN

-1099 FSMLGMPSGDSA
+1099 FSMLGMPTGDSA

-1141 KGNNTRIIRNS
+1141 RGNNTRIIRNS

>member
-1 MEQIKFSDLFDEGG
+1 MEQIKFSDLFDEGS

-24 SQIESVKAELL
+24 TQIESVKSELL
-35 NMLKEVKEASASIS
+35 NMLKEVKDASASIS

-75 LYSAYQELTKAIT
+75 LYSAYQELTKAIA

-102 KAVSSARSAISAQKE
+102 KSVSSTRSAISVQKE

-150 RQLNIAQKNGE
+150 RQLNIAQKNGV
-161 VAAKS
+161 VAATS

-228 DYSKAFNGLSIATQ
+228 DYSKAFNGLSIVTQ

-270 DNLMAVQ
+270 DNLKAVQ
-277 RATGSWVTAMKGVLS
+277 KATGSWVVAMKGVLTS
-292 SVLSWQTALL
+292 LFSWQTALL
-302 VVLTILPKIAK
+302 VVLTILPKIAQ
-313 AISDKRKAVEE
+313 AIHNKRKAQEE
-324 DNESISKNYDLLKL
+324 DNKATKTQISLLNLLHEAMIAVQKAQAEDLSKTKTLIAVMNDL
-338 DAEATRNAY
+338 
-347 QEVVRHTTQLKV
+347 
-359 LYGISQDVNR
+359 NR
-369 SWGDRIDA
+369 SNEDRITA
-377 AKKLKVEFKD
+377 ATALKKIHKEQ
-387 ELANFTAEEIAL
+387 LANYSAEEIAM

-404 AIDELLP
+404 TLDKITESLKAQAQARAILNKMTEAY
-411 SLVAQAEAKA
+411 VAQIDAEDKA
-421 YLNEISN
+421 FTAGKTKIHEGNFGNVEGLYNYIQTLASTTKQSAE
-428 LTIKAYDLEK
+428 YWEK
-438 QARKAKADV
+438 QITFVAKSDKGVWEQYEAYKAAKEAV
-447 DTAATNVEI
+447 SEYTKTI
-456 ANANRIAGM
+456 
-465 AHIIGE
+465 
-471 SVFAYDQ
+471 
-478 RQSTLLGKVNDAEEE
+478 DA
-493 LQKATKKYE
+493 LTK
-502 DLGKAQK
+502 
-509 NVADEIKELTD
+509 
-520 RIDPKAL
+520 RIDVAGLIADDTEEGRK
-527 LEKYT
+527 K
-532 QNTKENLGKITD
+532 TKENLDKITD

-554 KIIKDEQERELA
+554 KIIEDEEEREIA
-566 LNDVKYEKA
+566 LNDMKYEKA
-575 KDAYQK
+575 KDTYEK
-581 ILDEATTTYQEI
+581 ILDEQ
-593 LDKKKA
+593 KA
-599 GAVLTDEEKTYI
+599 AGTLT
-611 TEYAEQEKYLTDIIL
+611 AEQEKYLTEIII
-626 NLETERQQARL
+626 NLETERQQSRL
-637 AIIDKYYQKLWA
+637 AIIDKYYKQLWA
-649 EISKGLDTSVIEE
+649 EMSNGLDTSVIEE
-662 QIDEEDVSISGKYDK
+662 AIDEEDVSISGKYDK

-687 NARESLNDSLV
+687 NARESLNNSLV
-698 NGSYKEAKQEGSVLN
+698 NGSYKEAKQEGDILN

-722 EAEYQKELLLMRLE
+722 EAEYQKKLLLMRLE
-736 TADKANRIT
+736 SADKATRIT
-745 KDQYD
+745 KEQYD
-750 IELASIDENLAK
+750 IELATIDENLAK
-762 ALNKLKG
+762 ALDKLRG

-780 LFGSKQTDEY
+780 LFGSKQTDAY
-790 GNVFKKLDE
+790 GNVFKKLDD
-799 DSKAFIQQLISGLET
+799 DSKAFISELINSLNT
-814 AMQYLDEFMDKRI
+814 AMQYMDEFMDKRI

-879 AIAEKQRLEKVQEG
+879 AVEEKRRLEKVKEG
-893 IDTLSQISS
+893 IDTISQISS
-902 LVTSTAMI
+902 LITSSALI
-910 WQSAMGFGLPAGPI
+910 WQSAMAFGIPVGPI
-924 LAAAVTALLWGSFA
+924 LAAATTALMWGSFA
-938 AAKVQAAQLAN
+938 AAKIQAAQLAN

-956 GMEYID
+956 GMEYIN
-962 YGGSHASGRDVD
+962 YGGSHASGKDVD

-999 VEKYGVSNIENII
+999 VEKYGVSNIEDIV
-1012 NSLNNGTFE
+1012 NSLNNG
-1021 KKYISSKIVDKGE
+1021 
-1034 VASVINK
+1034 
-1041 KNVEKY
+1041 
-1047 GVSNIE
+1047 
-1053 NIINSLN
+1053 
-1060 NRTFEKQYI
+1060 TFEKQYI
-1069 SSRFAST
+1069 SSRFAGN
-1076 LSKSPNVVESTERNT
+1076 LSKSSNVVESTKRNT

-1111 DLSTIERGISTLVSQ
+1111 DLSTIEKGISTLVSQ

-1141 KGNNTRIIRNS
+1141 RGNNTRIIRNS

>member
-24 SQIESVKAELL
+24 TQIESVKAELL
-35 NMLKEVKEASASIS
+35 NMLKEVKDASASIS

-75 LYSAYQELTKAIT
+75 LYSAYQELTKAIA
-88 ECNKNLANLSSAQA
+88 ECNKNLINLNENR
-102 KAVSSARSAISAQKE
+102 KKNPPKPKE
-117 QAQGQMSL
+117 TIDL

-150 RQLNIAQKNGE
+150 RQLNIAQKNGD

-228 DYSKAFNGLSIATQ
+228 DYTKAFNGLSIATQ

-270 DNLMAVQ
+270 DNLKAVQ
-277 RATGSWVTAMKGVLS
+277 KATGSWVTAMKGVLS
-292 SVLSWQTALL
+292 SLFSWQTALL

-313 AISDKRKAVEE
+313 AISDKRKVVEE

-338 DAEATRNAY
+338 DAEATRNSY
-347 QEVVRHTTQLKV
+347 QEVVKHTTQLKV
-359 LYGISQDVNR
+359 LYRISQDVNR
-369 SWGDRIDA
+369 SWGDRINA
-377 AKKLKVEFKD
+377 AKELKVEFKD

-404 AIDELLP
+404 AIDELVS

-447 DTAATNVEI
+447 DTAATNVEV

-465 AHIIGE
+465 TQIIGE
-471 SVFAYDQ
+471 SALAYDQ
-478 RQSTLLGKVNDAEEE
+478 RQIMLLNRVKEAEKE
-493 LQKATKKYE
+493 LEKATKKYE
-502 DLGKAQK
+502 DLGTAQK
-509 NVADEIKELTD
+509 KVADEIKDLTD
-520 RIDPKAL
+520 RIDPKAFS
-527 LEKYT
+527 EKYAK
-532 QNTKENLGKITD
+532 NIKDSLDEIND

-554 KIIKDEQERELA
+554 KIIEDEEEREIA
-566 LNDVKYEKA
+566 LNDMKYEKA
-575 KDAYQK
+575 KDTYEK
-581 ILDEATTTYQEI
+581 ILDEQ
-593 LDKKKA
+593 KA
-599 GAVLTDEEKTYI
+599 AGTLT
-611 TEYAEQEKYLTDIIL
+611 AEQEKYLTEIII
-626 NLETERQQARL
+626 NLETERQQSRL
-637 AIIDKYYQKLWA
+637 AVIDKYYKQLWA
-649 EISKGLDTSVIEE
+649 EISNGLDTSVIEE
-662 QIDEEDVSISGKYDK
+662 AIDEEDVSISGKYDK

-698 NGSYKEAKQEGSVLN
+698 NGSYKEAKQEGDILN
-713 DLLAQKLNK
+713 DLLRAKLEK
-722 EAEYQKELLLMRLE
+722 EREYQKALLKMRYETGEL
-736 TADKANRIT
+736 TQ
-745 KDQYD
+745 DQYT
-750 IELASIDENLAK
+750 IELANVDAAIDKSIAK
-762 ALNKLKG
+762 LQG
-769 KQRRKVDIWDL
+769 KQRRKVDIMDL
-780 LFGSKQTDEY
+780 LFGSKNTDEY
-790 GNVFKKLDE
+790 GNVFKKLDD
-799 DSKAFIQQLISGLET
+799 DSKAFISELINGLNT
-814 AMQYLDEFMDKRI
+814 AMQYMDEFMDKRI

-836 AQKESEAAKTNLDY
+836 AQRESEAAKTNLDY

-879 AIAEKQRLEKVQEG
+879 AVEEKKRLEKVKEG
-893 IDTLSQISS
+893 IDTISQISS
-902 LVTSTAMI
+902 LITSSALI
-910 WQSAMGFGLPAGPI
+910 WQSAMAFGIPIGPI
-924 LAAAVTALLWGSFA
+924 LAATVTALMWGSFA
-938 AAKVQAAQLAN
+938 ASKVKAAQVAN

-962 YGGSHASGRDVD
+962 YGGSHASGKDVD
-974 FGRTKDGRPRR
+974 FGRTKEGRPRR

-999 VEKYGVSNIENII
+999 VEKYGVSNIEDIV
-1012 NSLNNGTFE
+1012 NSLNNG
-1021 KKYISSKIVDKGE
+1021 
-1034 VASVINK
+1034 
-1041 KNVEKY
+1041 
-1047 GVSNIE
+1047 
-1053 NIINSLN
+1053 
-1060 NRTFEKQYI
+1060 TFEKQYI
-1069 SSRFAST
+1069 SSRFTST
-1076 LSKSPNVVESTERNT
+1076 PYNSSNVVESTKRNT

-1141 KGNNTRIIRNS
+1141 RGNNTRIIRNS

>member
-24 SQIESVKAELL
+24 TQIESVKTELL
-35 NMLKEVKEASASIS
+35 NMLKEVKDASAGIS

-200 LWEAEALRIMNAMK
+200 LWEAEALRIMNVMK

-228 DYSKAFNGLSIATQ
+228 DYTKAFNGLSIATQ

-270 DNLMAVQ
+270 DNLKAVQ
-277 RATGSWVTAMKGVLS
+277 KETGSWVTAMKAVLS
-292 SVLSWQTALL
+292 SVFSWQTALL
-302 VVLTILPKIAK
+302 VVLTILPRIAK
-313 AISDKRKAVEE
+313 AISDKRKANEE
-324 DNESISKNYDLLKL
+324 EAKAQEKARKETEKAVGAYRSLYDILSDISVKVGTSITEVSTLTRILNDN
-338 DAEATRNAY
+338 
-347 QEVVRHTTQLKV
+347 
-359 LYGISQDVNR
+359 NR
-369 SWGDRIDA
+369 SLEDRIGA
-377 AKKLKVEFKD
+377 GKRLKQIFD
-387 ELANFTAEEIAL
+387 EELNGYSAEEIAA
-399 GKAKT
+399 GKAMATIQQLTTFIYEQAKARAT
-404 AIDELLP
+404 LNEITELTQKQLELEENAKLYENYKVGTRTVKELSEAIDEANKKGQSVRLGAREQEYVNTYRSIISEVQGLQNQINTLTEKIDPSKLL
-411 SLVAQAEAKA
+411 
-421 YLNEISN
+421 
-428 LTIKAYDLEK
+428 D
-438 QARKAKADV
+438 D
-447 DTAATNVEI
+447 
-456 ANANRIAGM
+456 
-465 AHIIGE
+465 
-471 SVFAYDQ
+471 
-478 RQSTLLGKVNDAEEE
+478 
-493 LQKATKKYE
+493 ATKGTK
-502 DLGKAQK
+502 D
-509 NVADEIKELTD
+509 
-520 RIDPKAL
+520 AL
-527 LEKYT
+527 D
-532 QNTKENLGKITD
+532 KITD

-554 KIIKDEQERELA
+554 KIIEDEEEREIA
-566 LNDVKYEKA
+566 LNDMKYEKA
-575 KDAYQK
+575 KDTYEK
-581 ILDEATTTYQEI
+581 ILDEQ
-593 LDKKKA
+593 KA
-599 GAVLTDEEKTYI
+599 AGTLT
-611 TEYAEQEKYLTDIIL
+611 AEQEKYLTDIIL
-626 NLETERQQARL
+626 NLETERQQSRL
-637 AIIDKYYQKLWA
+637 AIIDKYYKQLWA
-649 EISKGLDTSVIEE
+649 EISNGLDTSVIEE
-662 QIDEEDVSISGKYDK
+662 SIDEEDVSISGKYDK

-687 NARESLNDSLV
+687 NARESLNNSLV
-698 NGSYKEAKQEGSVLN
+698 NGSYKEAKQEGDILN

-722 EAEYQKELLLMRLE
+722 EAEYQKKLLLMRLE
-736 TADKANRIT
+736 SADKATRIT

-750 IELASIDENLAK
+750 IELALIDENLAK
-762 ALNKLKG
+762 ALNKLQG

-780 LFGSKQTDEY
+780 LFGSKRTDEY
-790 GNVFKKLDE
+790 GNVFKKLDD
-799 DSKAFIQQLISGLET
+799 DSKAFISELINSLNT
-814 AMQYLDEFMDKRI
+814 AMQYMDEFMDKRI

-857 GYANNVDLARREYEE
+857 GYAHNVDLARREYEE

-879 AIAEKQRLEKVQEG
+879 AVAEKRRLEKVQEG
-893 IDTLSQISS
+893 INTLSQISS
-902 LVTSTAMI
+902 LITSSALI
-910 WQSAMGFGLPAGPI
+910 WQSAMAFGLPAGPI
-924 LAAAVTALLWGSFA
+924 LAAAVTALMWGSFA
-938 AAKVQAAQLAN
+938 AAKMQAAQLAN

-999 VEKYGVSNIENII
+999 VEKYGVSNIENIV
-1012 NSLNNGTFE
+1012 NSLNNG
-1021 KKYISSKIVDKGE
+1021 
-1034 VASVINK
+1034 
-1041 KNVEKY
+1041 
-1047 GVSNIE
+1047 
-1053 NIINSLN
+1053 
-1060 NRTFEKQYI
+1060 TFEKQYI

-1076 LSKSPNVVESTERNT
+1076 LSKSSNVVESTERNT

-1111 DLSTIERGISTLVSQ
+1111 DLSTIERGIGILVSQ

-1141 KGNNTRIIRNS
+1141 RGNNTRIIRNS

>member
-35 NMLKEVKEASASIS
+35 NMLKEVKETSASIS

-75 LYSAYQELTKAIT
+75 LYSAYQELTKAIS

-200 LWEAEALRIMNAMK
+200 LWEAEALRIMNVMK

-228 DYSKAFNGLSIATQ
+228 DYTKAFNGLSIATQ

-252 NSMQQFFI
+252 NSLQQFFI

-270 DNLMAVQ
+270 DSLMAVQ
-277 RATGSWVTAMKGVLS
+277 KATGSWALAMRGVLTS
-292 SVLSWQTALL
+292 LFSWQTALL
-302 VVLTILPKIAK
+302 VVLTILPRIAK
-313 AISDKRKAVEE
+313 AIHDKRKAQEE
-324 DNESISKNYDLLKL
+324 DNKATKTQISLLNLLHEAMIAVQKAQAEDLSKTKTLVAVMNDL
-338 DAEATRNAY
+338 
-347 QEVVRHTTQLKV
+347 
-359 LYGISQDVNR
+359 NR
-369 SWGDRIDA
+369 SNEDRITA
-377 AKKLKVEFKD
+377 ATALKKIHKEQ
-387 ELANFTAEEIAL
+387 LANYSAEEIAM

-404 AIDELLP
+404 KLDEITE
-411 SLVAQAEAKA
+411 SLKVQAQARAVLNKITEAYVAQ
-421 YLNEISN
+421 I
-428 LTIKAYDLEK
+428 
-438 QARKAKADV
+438 
-447 DTAATNVEI
+447 
-456 ANANRIAGM
+456 
-465 AHIIGE
+465 
-471 SVFAYDQ
+471 
-478 RQSTLLGKVNDAEEE
+478 DAEDKAIAAGNTQVYEYGFQNVKNLYDYVQNLVQTTSLSEE
-493 LQKATKKYE
+493 HIKKSIAFVAKGDKDIWKQYEAYKAAKKEVSEYTKTIDALTKRI
-502 DLGKAQK
+502 
-509 NVADEIKELTD
+509 NVAGLIADETEEGGK
-520 RIDPKAL
+520 K
-527 LEKYT
+527 
-532 QNTKENLGKITD
+532 TKENLDKITD

-554 KIIKDEQERELA
+554 KIIKDAENRDIA

-581 ILDEATTTYQEI
+581 IIDEQ
-593 LDKKKA
+593 KA
-599 GAVLTDEEKTYI
+599 AGKLT
-611 TEYAEQEKYLTDIIL
+611 AEQEKYLTDIIL

-649 EISKGLDTSVIEE
+649 EISKGLDTSLIEE
-662 QIDEEDVSISGKYDK
+662 SIDEEDISISGKYDK

-682 SKQII
+682 SRQII

-698 NGSYKEAKQEGSVLN
+698 NGSYKEAKEEGEVLN
-713 DLLAQKLNK
+713 ELLAQKLNK

-736 TADKANRIT
+736 SKDKATRIT

-750 IELASIDENLAK
+750 IELAIIDENLAK
-762 ALNKLKG
+762 ALNKLQG
-769 KQRRKVDIWDL
+769 KQRRKVDIMDL

-790 GNVFKKLDE
+790 GNVFKKLDDE
-799 DSKAFIQQLISGLET
+799 SKAFIQQLISGLET
-814 AMQYLDEFMDKRI
+814 AMQYMDEFMDKRI

-879 AIAEKQRLEKVQEG
+879 AIEEKKRLEKIQEG
-893 IDTLSQISS
+893 IDTATQISS
-902 LVTSTAMI
+902 LVTATAQI
-910 WQSAMGFGLPAGPI
+910 WAAYTKIPAGKV
-924 LAAAVTALLWGSFA
+924 LAIATTALMWSSFA
-938 AAKVQAAQLAN
+938 AAKIQAAQLAN

-985 VEKGE
+985 IEKGE

-999 VEKYGVSNIENII
+999 VEKYGVSNIENIV

-1021 KKYISSKIVDKGE
+1021 K
-1034 VASVINK
+1034 
-1041 KNVEKY
+1041 
-1047 GVSNIE
+1047 
-1053 NIINSLN
+1053 
-1060 NRTFEKQYI
+1060 QYI
-1069 SSRFAST
+1069 SSSIASS
-1076 LSKSPNVVESTERNT
+1076 LSKSSSVVESTERNN

-1099 FSMLGMPSGDSA
+1099 FSMLGMPTGDSA

-1126 NDVRVVPTPYGRIEY
+1126 NDVRIVPTPYGRIEY
-1141 KGNNTRIIRNS
+1141 RGNNTRIIRNS

>member
-24 SQIESVKAELL
+24 TQIESVKTELL
-35 NMLKEVKEASASIS
+35 NMLKEVKDASASIS

-75 LYSAYQELTKAIT
+75 LYSAYQELTKAIS

-228 DYSKAFNGLSIATQ
+228 DYTKAFNGLSIATQ

-270 DNLMAVQ
+270 DNLKAVQ
-277 RATGSWVTAMKGVLS
+277 KETGSWVTAMKAVLS
-292 SVLSWQTALL
+292 SVFSWQTALL
-302 VVLTILPKIAK
+302 VVLTILPRIAK
-313 AISDKRKAVEE
+313 AISDKRKANEEEAKAQEKARKETEKAVEAYRSLYDILSDISVKVGTSITE
-324 DNESISKNYDLLKL
+324 VSTLSRILNDN
-338 DAEATRNAY
+338 
-347 QEVVRHTTQLKV
+347 
-359 LYGISQDVNR
+359 NR
-369 SWGDRIDA
+369 SLEDRIGA
-377 AKKLKVEFKD
+377 GKRLKQIFD
-387 ELANFTAEEIAL
+387 EELNGYSAEEIAA
-399 GKAKT
+399 GKAMVTIQQLTTLIYEQAKARAILNEIT
-404 AIDELLP
+404 ELTQKQLELEERAKLYENYKVGTRTVKELSEAIDEANKKGQSVRLGANEQEYVNTYRSIMSEVRGLQNQIKSLTGQIDPSKLL
-411 SLVAQAEAKA
+411 
-421 YLNEISN
+421 
-428 LTIKAYDLEK
+428 D
-438 QARKAKADV
+438 D
-447 DTAATNVEI
+447 
-456 ANANRIAGM
+456 
-465 AHIIGE
+465 
-471 SVFAYDQ
+471 
-478 RQSTLLGKVNDAEEE
+478 
-493 LQKATKKYE
+493 ATKGTK
-502 DLGKAQK
+502 D
-509 NVADEIKELTD
+509 
-520 RIDPKAL
+520 AL
-527 LEKYT
+527 D
-532 QNTKENLGKITD
+532 KITD

-554 KIIKDEQERELA
+554 KIIKDAEDRDIA

-575 KDAYQK
+575 KDTYQK
-581 ILDEATTTYQEI
+581 ILDEQ
-593 LDKKKA
+593 KA
-599 GAVLTDEEKTYI
+599 AGTLT
-611 TEYAEQEKYLTDIIL
+611 AEQEKYLTDIIL
-626 NLETERQQARL
+626 NLETERQQSRL
-637 AIIDKYYQKLWA
+637 AIIDKYYKQLWA

-662 QIDEEDVSISGKYDK
+662 SIDEEDVSISGKYDK

-687 NARESLNDSLV
+687 NARESLNNSLV
-698 NGSYKEAKQEGSVLN
+698 NGSYKEAKQEGDILN

-722 EAEYQKELLLMRLE
+722 EAEYQKKLLLMRLE
-736 TADKANRIT
+736 SANKANRIT

-750 IELASIDENLAK
+750 IELAIIDENLSK

-790 GNVFKKLDE
+790 GNVFKKLDD
-799 DSKAFIQQLISGLET
+799 DSKAFISELINSLNT
-814 AMQYLDEFMDKRI
+814 AMQYMDEFMDKRI

-836 AQKESEAAKTNLDY
+836 AQRESEAAKTNLDY

-857 GYANNVDLARREYEE
+857 GYAHNVDLARREYEE

-879 AIAEKQRLEKVQEG
+879 AIEEKQRLQKIQEG
-893 IDTLSQISS
+893 IDTVTQISS
-902 LVTSTAMI
+902 LVTATAQLWAAYASI
-910 WQSAMGFGLPAGPI
+910 PFAGQA
-924 LAAAVTALLWGSFA
+924 LAIAATALMWGSFA
-938 AAKVQAAQLAN
+938 AAKIQAAQLAN

-962 YGGSHASGRDVD
+962 YGGSHASGKDVD
-974 FGRTKDGRPRR
+974 FGRTKEGRPRR

-999 VEKYGVSNIENII
+999 VEKYGVSRIENII

-1021 KKYISSKIVDKGE
+1021 K
-1034 VASVINK
+1034 
-1041 KNVEKY
+1041 
-1047 GVSNIE
+1047 
-1053 NIINSLN
+1053 
-1060 NRTFEKQYI
+1060 QYI
-1069 SSRFAST
+1069 SSSIASS
-1076 LSKSPNVVESTERNT
+1076 LSKSSSVVESTERNT

-1099 FSMLGMPSGDSA
+1099 FSMLGMPTGDSA

-1141 KGNNTRIIRNS
+1141 RGNNTRIIRNS

>member
-24 SQIESVKAELL
+24 TQIESVKSELL

-75 LYSAYQELTKAIT
+75 LYSAYQELTKAIA
-88 ECNKNLANLSSAQA
+88 ECNKNLINLNASRA
-102 KAVSSARSAISAQKE
+102 KNPPKPKE
-117 QAQGQMSL
+117 TIDL

-130 TLSGLIQQ
+130 TLSKLIQE

-150 RQLNIAQKNGE
+150 KQLNIAQKNGE

-187 MSTEMRNAEGVGK
+187 MSEEMRNAEGVGK
-200 LWEAEALRIMNAMK
+200 KWEAEALRIMNAMK

-228 DYSKAFNGLSIATQ
+228 NYEKAFNGLSIATQ

-270 DNLMAVQ
+270 DNLKRVKDE
-277 RATGSWVTAMKGVLS
+277 TGSWAVAMKGVLTS
-292 SVLSWQTALL
+292 LFSWQTALL
-302 VVLTILPKIAK
+302 VVLTILPKIAQ
-313 AISDKRKAVEE
+313 AIHNKRKAQEE
-324 DNESISKNYDLLKL
+324 DNKATKTQISLLNLLHEAMIAVQKAQAEDLSKTKTLVAVMNDL
-338 DAEATRNAY
+338 
-347 QEVVRHTTQLKV
+347 
-359 LYGISQDVNR
+359 NR
-369 SWGDRIDA
+369 SNEERITA
-377 AKKLKVEFKD
+377 ATALKKIHKEQ
-387 ELANFTAEEIAL
+387 LAGYSAEEIAM

-404 AIDELLP
+404 TLDKITESLKAQAQARAILNKITEAY
-411 SLVAQAEAKA
+411 VAQ
-421 YLNEISN
+421 I
-428 LTIKAYDLEK
+428 
-438 QARKAKADV
+438 
-447 DTAATNVEI
+447 
-456 ANANRIAGM
+456 
-465 AHIIGE
+465 
-471 SVFAYDQ
+471 
-478 RQSTLLGKVNDAEEE
+478 DAEDKAIAAGNTQVYEYGLQNVKNLYDYVQNLVQTTSLSEE
-493 LQKATKKYE
+493 QIKKSIAFVAKGDKDIWEQYEAYKAAKKEVSEYTKTIDRLTKRI
-502 DLGKAQK
+502 
-509 NVADEIKELTD
+509 NVAGLIADDTKEGG
-520 RIDPKAL
+520 K
-527 LEKYT
+527 K
-532 QNTKENLGKITD
+532 TKENLDKITD

-554 KIIKDEQERELA
+554 KIIKDAEDRDIA

-575 KDAYQK
+575 KDTYQK
-581 ILDEATTTYQEI
+581 VLDEQ
-593 LDKKKA
+593 KA
-599 GAVLTDEEKTYI
+599 AGTLT
-611 TEYAEQEKYLTDIIL
+611 AEQEKYLTDIIL
-626 NLETERQQARL
+626 NLETERQQSRL
-637 AIIDKYYQKLWA
+637 AIIDKYYRQLWA
-649 EISKGLDTSVIEE
+649 EISKGLDTSVMEE
-662 QIDEEDVSISGKYDK
+662 HIDEEDVSISGKYDK

-682 SKQII
+682 STQII
-687 NARESLNDSLV
+687 NARASLNDSLV
-698 NGSYKEAKQEGSVLN
+698 NGSYKEAKQEGEVLN
-713 DLLAQKLNK
+713 DLLREKLEK
-722 EAEYQKELLLMRLE
+722 EGEYQKALLLMRYE
-736 TADKANRIT
+736 TGELT
-745 KDQYD
+745 KDQYT
-750 IELASIDENLAK
+750 IELAKIEAAIDSAI
-762 ALNKLKG
+762 AKLKG
-769 KQRRKVDIWDL
+769 KQRRRVDIWDL

-790 GNVFKKLDE
+790 GNVFKKLDDE
-799 DSKAFIQQLISGLET
+799 SKAFIQQLISGLET
-814 AMQYLDEFMDKRI
+814 AMQYMDEFMDKRI

-879 AIAEKQRLEKVQEG
+879 AIEEKQRLEKIQEG
-893 IDTLSQISS
+893 IDTATQISS
-902 LVTSTAMI
+902 LVTATAQLWAAYTKI
-910 WQSAMGFGLPAGPI
+910 PGGKA
-924 LAAAVTALLWGSFA
+924 LAIAATALMFGSFI
-938 AAKVQAAQLAN
+938 AAKTQAAQLAN

-999 VEKYGVSNIENII
+999 VEKYGVSNIENIV
-1012 NSLNNGTFE
+1012 NSLNNG
-1021 KKYISSKIVDKGE
+1021 
-1034 VASVINK
+1034 
-1041 KNVEKY
+1041 
-1047 GVSNIE
+1047 
-1053 NIINSLN
+1053 
-1060 NRTFEKQYI
+1060 TFEKQYI

-1076 LSKSPNVVESTERNT
+1076 LSKSSNVVESTERNT

>member
-24 SQIESVKAELL
+24 TQIESVKAELL
-35 NMLKEVKEASASIS
+35 NMLKEVKDASASIS

-75 LYSAYQELTKAIT
+75 LYSAYQELTKAIN
-88 ECNKNLANLSSAQA
+88 ECNKNLTNLSSAQS

-228 DYSKAFNGLSIATQ
+228 DYSKAFDGLSIATQ

-270 DNLMAVQ
+270 DNLKAVQ
-277 RATGSWVTAMKGVLS
+277 KATGSWVTAMKSVLS
-292 SVLSWQTALL
+292 SVFSWQTALL
-302 VVLTILPKIAK
+302 VVLTILPKIAQ
-313 AISDKRKAVEE
+313 AIHNKRKAQEE
-324 DNESISKNYDLLKL
+324 DNKETKKQISLLNLLHEAMIAVQKAQAEDLSKTKTLVAVMNDL
-338 DAEATRNAY
+338 
-347 QEVVRHTTQLKV
+347 
-359 LYGISQDVNR
+359 NR
-369 SWGDRIDA
+369 SNEDRITA
-377 AKKLKVEFKD
+377 ATALKKIHKEQ
-387 ELANFTAEEIAL
+387 LANYSAEEIAM

-404 AIDELLP
+404 TLDEITESLKAQAQARAILNKITEAY
-411 SLVAQAEAKA
+411 VAQIDAEDKA
-421 YLNEISN
+421 F
-428 LTIKAYDLEK
+428 
-438 QARKAKADV
+438 
-447 DTAATNVEI
+447 AAGQTKIYEGSFGNVEGLYNYIQTLASTTKQSEEYWKKQI
-456 ANANRIAGM
+456 AFVAKSDRGVWEQYEAYKAAKKEVSEYTKTIDRLTKRI
-465 AHIIGE
+465 
-471 SVFAYDQ
+471 
-478 RQSTLLGKVNDAEEE
+478 
-493 LQKATKKYE
+493 
-502 DLGKAQK
+502 
-509 NVADEIKELTD
+509 NVAGLIADDTKEGG
-520 RIDPKAL
+520 K
-527 LEKYT
+527 K
-532 QNTKENLGKITD
+532 TKENLDKITD

-554 KIIKDEQERELA
+554 KIIKDAENRDIA

-575 KDAYQK
+575 KDTYQK
-581 ILDEATTTYQEI
+581 ILDEQ
-593 LDKKKA
+593 KA
-599 GAVLTDEEKTYI
+599 AGTLT
-611 TEYAEQEKYLTDIIL
+611 AEQEKYLTDIIL
-626 NLETERQQARL
+626 NLETERQQSRL
-637 AIIDKYYQKLWA
+637 AIIAKYYKQLWA
-649 EISKGLDTSVIEE
+649 EISKGRDTSVMEE
-662 QIDEEDVSISGKYDK
+662 YIDEEDVSITGKYDK

-682 SKQII
+682 SNQII
-687 NARESLNDSLV
+687 NARESLNESLV
-698 NGSYKEAKQEGSVLN
+698 NGSYKEAKQEGDILK

-736 TADKANRIT
+736 SADKATRIT

-750 IELASIDENLAK
+750 IELAIIDENLAK
-762 ALNKLKG
+762 ALDKLQG
-769 KQRRKVDIWDL
+769 KQRRRVDIWDL
-780 LFGSKQTDEY
+780 LFGSKQTDAY
-790 GNVFKKLDE
+790 GNVFKKLDD
-799 DSKAFIQQLISGLET
+799 DSKAFISELINSLNT
-814 AMQYLDEFMDKRI
+814 AMQYMDEFMDKRI

-879 AIAEKQRLEKVQEG
+879 AVEEKKRLEKVKEG
-893 IDTLSQISS
+893 IDTISQISS
-902 LVTSTAMI
+902 LITSSALI
-910 WQSAMGFGLPAGPI
+910 WQSAMAFGIPIGPI
-924 LAAAVTALLWGSFA
+924 LAATVTALMWGSFA
-938 AAKVQAAQLAN
+938 ASKIKAAQVAN

-962 YGGSHASGRDVD
+962 YGGSHASGKDVD

-999 VEKYGVSNIENII
+999 VEKYGVSNIENIV
-1012 NSLNNGTFE
+1012 NSLNNG
-1021 KKYISSKIVDKGE
+1021 
-1034 VASVINK
+1034 
-1041 KNVEKY
+1041 
-1047 GVSNIE
+1047 
-1053 NIINSLN
+1053 
-1060 NRTFEKQYI
+1060 TFEKQYI

-1076 LSKSPNVVESTERNT
+1076 LSKSSNVLESTERNT

-1099 FSMLGMPSGDSA
+1099 FSMLGMPSGESA
-1111 DLSTIERGISTLVSQ
+1111 DLSTIERGIGTLVSQ

-1141 KGNNTRIIRNS
+1141 RGNNTRIIRNS

>member
-24 SQIESVKAELL
+24 AQIESVKTELL
-35 NMLKEVKEASASIS
+35 NMLKEVKDASAGIS

-75 LYSAYQELTKAIT
+75 LYSAYQELTKAIA
-88 ECNKNLANLSSAQA
+88 ECNKNLINLNASRA
-102 KAVSSARSAISAQKE
+102 KNPPKPKE
-117 QAQGQMSL
+117 TIDL

-200 LWEAEALRIMNAMK
+200 LWEAEALRIMNVMK

-228 DYSKAFNGLSIATQ
+228 DYTKAFNGLSIATQ

-270 DNLMAVQ
+270 DNLMAV
-277 RATGSWVTAMKGVLS
+277 RKATGSWALAMKGVLTS
-292 SVLSWQTALL
+292 LFSWQTALL

-313 AISDKRKAVEE
+313 AIHDKRKAQEE
-324 DNESISKNYDLLKL
+324 DNNATKTQISLLNLLHEAMIAVQKAQAEDLSKTKTLVAVMNDL
-338 DAEATRNAY
+338 
-347 QEVVRHTTQLKV
+347 
-359 LYGISQDVNR
+359 NR
-369 SWGDRIDA
+369 SNEERITA
-377 AKKLKVEFKD
+377 ATALKKIHKEQ
-387 ELANFTAEEIAL
+387 LANYSAEEIAM

-404 AIDELLP
+404 TLDDITESLKAQAQARAILNKITEAY
-411 SLVAQAEAKA
+411 VAQ
-421 YLNEISN
+421 I
-428 LTIKAYDLEK
+428 
-438 QARKAKADV
+438 
-447 DTAATNVEI
+447 
-456 ANANRIAGM
+456 
-465 AHIIGE
+465 
-471 SVFAYDQ
+471 
-478 RQSTLLGKVNDAEEE
+478 DAEDKAIAAGNTQVYEYGLQNVKNLYDYVQNLVQTTSLSEE
-493 LQKATKKYE
+493 QIKKSIAFVAKGDKDIWKQYEAYKAAKKAVSEYTKTIDALTKRI
-502 DLGKAQK
+502 
-509 NVADEIKELTD
+509 NVAGLIADDTEEGGK
-520 RIDPKAL
+520 K
-527 LEKYT
+527 
-532 QNTKENLGKITD
+532 TKENLDKITD

-554 KIIKDEQERELA
+554 KIIKDAENRDIA

-575 KDAYQK
+575 KDTYQK
-581 ILDEATTTYQEI
+581 ILNEQ
-593 LDKKKA
+593 KA
-599 GAVLTDEEKTYI
+599 AGTLT
-611 TEYAEQEKYLTDIIL
+611 AEQEKYLTDIIL

-637 AIIDKYYQKLWA
+637 AIIDKYYKQLWA
-649 EISKGLDTSVIEE
+649 DISKGLDTSVMEE
-662 QIDEEDVSISGKYDK
+662 YIDEEDVTISGKYEK

-682 SKQII
+682 STQII
-687 NARESLNDSLV
+687 NARASLNDSLV
-698 NGSYKEAKQEGSVLN
+698 NGSYKEAKQEGSILN
-713 DLLAQKLNK
+713 DLLREKLEK
-722 EAEYQKELLLMRLE
+722 EREYQKALLQMRYETGEL
-736 TADKANRIT
+736 TQ
-745 KDQYD
+745 DQYT
-750 IELASIDENLAK
+750 IELANVDAAIDKSIA
-762 ALNKLKG
+762 KLKG
-769 KQRRKVDIWDL
+769 KQRRKVDVWDL

-790 GNVFKKLDE
+790 GNVFKKLDD
-799 DSKAFIQQLISGLET
+799 DSKAFIGELINSLNT
-814 AMQYLDEFMDKRI
+814 AMQYMDEFMDKRI

-836 AQKESEAAKTNLDY
+836 AQRESEAAKTNLDY

-857 GYANNVDLARREYEE
+857 GYAHNVDLARREYEE

-879 AIAEKQRLEKVQEG
+879 AIEEKQRLEKIQEG
-893 IDTLSQISS
+893 IDTVTQISS
-902 LVTSTAMI
+902 LVTATAQI
-910 WQSAMGFGLPAGPI
+910 WAAYTKIPAGKV
-924 LAAAVTALLWGSFA
+924 LAIATTALMWSSFA
-938 AAKVQAAQLAN
+938 AAKIQAAQLAN

-962 YGGSHASGRDVD
+962 YGGSHASGKDVD
-974 FGRTKDGRPRR
+974 FGRTKEGRPRR
-985 VEKGE
+985 VERGE

-999 VEKYGVSNIENII
+999 VEKYGVSNIENIV
-1012 NSLNNGTFE
+1012 NSLNNG
-1021 KKYISSKIVDKGE
+1021 
-1034 VASVINK
+1034 
-1041 KNVEKY
+1041 
-1047 GVSNIE
+1047 
-1053 NIINSLN
+1053 
-1060 NRTFEKQYI
+1060 TFEKQYI

-1076 LSKSPNVVESTERNT
+1076 LSKSSNVVESTERNT

-1141 KGNNTRIIRNS
+1141 RGNNTRIIRNS

>member
-75 LYSAYQELTKAIT
+75 LYSAYQELTKAIS

-200 LWEAEALRIMNAMK
+200 LWEAEALRIMNVMK

-228 DYSKAFNGLSIATQ
+228 DYTKAFNGLSIATQ
-242 QVLREMPTLA
+242 QVLREIPTLA

-270 DNLMAVQ
+270 DNLNAVAK
-277 RATGSWVTAMKGVLS
+277 ATGSMITAIKAVGKAIF
-292 SVLSWQTALL
+292 SWNTVLL
-302 VVLTILPKIAK
+302 VVLTILPKIAQ
-313 AISDKRKAVEE
+313 AIHNKRKAQEE
-324 DNESISKNYDLLKL
+324 DNKATKTQINLLNLLHEAMIAVQKAQAEDLSKTKTLIAVMNDL
-338 DAEATRNAY
+338 
-347 QEVVRHTTQLKV
+347 
-359 LYGISQDVNR
+359 NR
-369 SWGDRIDA
+369 SNEDRITA
-377 AKKLKVEFKD
+377 ATALKKIHKEQ
-387 ELANFTAEEIAL
+387 LANYSAEEIAM

-404 AIDELLP
+404 KLDEITE
-411 SLVAQAEAKA
+411 SLKVQAQARAVLNKITEAYVAQ
-421 YLNEISN
+421 I
-428 LTIKAYDLEK
+428 
-438 QARKAKADV
+438 
-447 DTAATNVEI
+447 
-456 ANANRIAGM
+456 
-465 AHIIGE
+465 
-471 SVFAYDQ
+471 
-478 RQSTLLGKVNDAEEE
+478 DAEDKAIAAGNTRVYEYGFQNVKNLYDYVQNLVQTTSLSEE
-493 LQKATKKYE
+493 HIKKSIAFVAKGDKDIWKQYEAYKAAKKEVSEYTKTIDALTKRI
-502 DLGKAQK
+502 
-509 NVADEIKELTD
+509 NVAGLIADDTKEGG
-520 RIDPKAL
+520 K
-527 LEKYT
+527 K
-532 QNTKENLGKITD
+532 TKENLEKITD

-554 KIIKDEQERELA
+554 KIIEDAEKRDIA

-575 KDAYQK
+575 KDTYQK
-581 ILDEATTTYQEI
+581 ILDEQ
-593 LDKKKA
+593 KA
-599 GAVLTDEEKTYI
+599 AGTLT
-611 TEYAEQEKYLTDIIL
+611 AEQEKYLTDIIL
-626 NLETERQQARL
+626 NLETERQQSRL
-637 AIIDKYYQKLWA
+637 AIIDKYYKQLWE
-649 EISKGLDTSVIEE
+649 EIRKGLDTSVMEE
-662 QIDEEDVSISGKYDK
+662 YIDEEDMSISGKYEK

-682 SKQII
+682 STQII
-687 NARESLNDSLV
+687 SARASLNDSLV
-698 NGSYKEAKQEGSVLN
+698 NGSYKEAKQEGSILN
-713 DLLAQKLNK
+713 DLLREKLEK
-722 EAEYQKELLLMRLE
+722 EREYQKALLQMRYETGEL
-736 TADKANRIT
+736 TQ
-745 KDQYD
+745 DQYT
-750 IELASIDENLAK
+750 IELANVDAAIDKSIS
-762 ALNKLKG
+762 KLKG
-769 KQRRKVDIWDL
+769 KQRRRVDIWDL

-790 GNVFKKLDE
+790 GNVFKKLDD
-799 DSKAFIQQLISGLET
+799 DSKAFISELINSLNT
-814 AMQYLDEFMDKRI
+814 AMQYMDEFMDKRI

-879 AIAEKQRLEKVQEG
+879 AIAEKQRLEKIQEG
-893 IDTLSQISS
+893 IDTVMQISS
-902 LVTSTAMI
+902 LVTATAQLWAAYASI
-910 WQSAMGFGLPAGPI
+910 PFAGEA
-924 LAAAVTALLWGSFA
+924 LAIAATALMWGSFA
-938 AAKVQAAQLAN
+938 AAKIQAAQLAN

-962 YGGSHASGRDVD
+962 YGGSHASGKDVD
-974 FGRTKDGRPRR
+974 FGHTKEGRPRR
-985 VEKGE
+985 IEKGE

-999 VEKYGVSNIENII
+999 VEKYGVSRIENII

-1021 KKYISSKIVDKGE
+1021 K
-1034 VASVINK
+1034 
-1041 KNVEKY
+1041 
-1047 GVSNIE
+1047 
-1053 NIINSLN
+1053 
-1060 NRTFEKQYI
+1060 QYI
-1069 SSRFAST
+1069 SSSIASSLT
-1076 LSKSPNVVESTERNT
+1076 KSSSVVESTERNN

-1126 NDVRVVPTPYGRIEY
+1126 NDVRIVPTPYGRIEY
-1141 KGNNTRIIRNS
+1141 RGNNTRIIRNS

>member
-24 SQIESVKAELL
+24 TQIESVKAELL

-75 LYSAYQELTKAIT
+75 LYSAYQELTKAIA
-88 ECNKNLANLSSAQA
+88 ECNKNVINLNASRA
-102 KAVSSARSAISAQKE
+102 KNPPKPKE
-117 QAQGQMSL
+117 TIDL

-130 TLSGLIQQ
+130 SLSKLIQQ

-150 RQLNIAQKNGE
+150 KQLNIAQKNGE

-200 LWEAEALRIMNAMK
+200 KWEAEALRIMNAMK

-228 DYSKAFNGLSIATQ
+228 DYTKAFNGLSIATQ

-270 DNLMAVQ
+270 DNLKAVQ
-277 RATGSWVTAMKGVLS
+277 KETGSWVTAMKAVLS
-292 SVLSWQTALL
+292 SVFSWQTALL

-313 AISDKRKAVEE
+313 AISDKRKANEEEAKAQEKARKETEKAVEAYRSLYDILSDISVKVGTSITE
-324 DNESISKNYDLLKL
+324 VSTLTRILNDN
-338 DAEATRNAY
+338 
-347 QEVVRHTTQLKV
+347 
-359 LYGISQDVNR
+359 NR
-369 SWGDRIDA
+369 SLEDRIGA
-377 AKKLKVEFKD
+377 GERLKQIFD
-387 ELANFTAEEIAL
+387 EELNGYSAEEIAA
-399 GKAKT
+399 GKAMVTIQQLTTLIYEQAKARAT
-404 AIDELLP
+404 LNEITELTQKQLELEEKAKLYENYKAGTRTVKELSEAIDEANKKGQ
-411 SLVAQAEAKA
+411 SVRIGAQAQEYVNTYRSIMSEVRGLQNQINA
-421 YLNEISN
+421 
-428 LTIKAYDLEK
+428 LTEQIDPSK
-438 QARKAKADV
+438 
-447 DTAATNVEI
+447 
-456 ANANRIAGM
+456 
-465 AHIIGE
+465 
-471 SVFAYDQ
+471 
-478 RQSTLLGKVNDAEEE
+478 LLDD
-493 LQKATKKYE
+493 ATKGTK
-502 DLGKAQK
+502 D
-509 NVADEIKELTD
+509 
-520 RIDPKAL
+520 AL
-527 LEKYT
+527 D
-532 QNTKENLGKITD
+532 KITD

-554 KIIKDEQERELA
+554 KIIKDAEDRDIA

-575 KDAYQK
+575 KDTYQK
-581 ILDEATTTYQEI
+581 VLDEQ
-593 LDKKKA
+593 KA
-599 GAVLTDEEKTYI
+599 AGKLT
-611 TEYAEQEKYLTDIIL
+611 AEQEKYLTDIIL
-626 NLETERQQARL
+626 NLETERQQSRL
-637 AIIDKYYQKLWA
+637 AIIDKYYKQLWA
-649 EISKGLDTSVIEE
+649 EISKGLDTSVMEE
-662 QIDEEDVSISGKYDK
+662 HIDEEDVSISGKYEK

-682 SKQII
+682 STQII
-687 NARESLNDSLV
+687 NARASLNDSLV
-698 NGSYKEAKQEGSVLN
+698 NGSYEEAKQEGSILN
-713 DLLAQKLNK
+713 DLLRDKLEK
-722 EAEYQKELLLMRLE
+722 EREYQKALLQMRYETGEL
-736 TADKANRIT
+736 T
-745 KDQYD
+745 KDQYT
-750 IELASIDENLAK
+750 IELANVDAAIDKSIA
-762 ALNKLKG
+762 KLKG
-769 KQRRKVDIWDL
+769 KQRRRVDIWDL

-790 GNVFKKLDE
+790 GNVFKKLDDE
-799 DSKAFIQQLISGLET
+799 SKAFIQELISGLET
-814 AMQYLDEFMDKRI
+814 AMQYMDEFMDKRI

-879 AIAEKQRLEKVQEG
+879 AIDEKKRLEKIQEG
-893 IDTLSQISS
+893 IDIATQISS
-902 LVTSTAMI
+902 LVTATAQLWAAYTKI
-910 WQSAMGFGLPAGPI
+910 PGGKA
-924 LAAAVTALLWGSFA
+924 LAIAATALMWSSFA
-938 AAKVQAAQLAN
+938 AAKIQAAQLAN

-974 FGRTKDGRPRR
+974 FGRTKEGRPRR
-985 VEKGE
+985 IERGE

-999 VEKYGVSNIENII
+999 VEKYGVSNIENIV
-1012 NSLNNGTFE
+1012 NSLNNG
-1021 KKYISSKIVDKGE
+1021 
-1034 VASVINK
+1034 
-1041 KNVEKY
+1041 
-1047 GVSNIE
+1047 
-1053 NIINSLN
+1053 
-1060 NRTFEKQYI
+1060 TFEKQYI

-1076 LSKSPNVVESTERNT
+1076 LSKSSNVVESTERNT

-1141 KGNNTRIIRNS
+1141 RGNNTRIIRNS

>member
-24 SQIESVKAELL
+24 TQIESVKTELL
-35 NMLKEVKEASASIS
+35 NMLKEVKDASASIS

-88 ECNKNLANLSSAQA
+88 ECNKNIANLSSAQA

-228 DYSKAFNGLSIATQ
+228 DYTKAFNGLSIATQ

-252 NSMQQFFI
+252 NSLQQFFI

-270 DNLMAVQ
+270 DNLKAVQ
-277 RATGSWVTAMKGVLS
+277 KATGSWVTAMKGVLTS
-292 SVLSWQTALL
+292 LFSWQTALL
-302 VVLTILPKIAK
+302 VVLTILPKIAQ
-313 AISDKRKAVEE
+313 AIHNKRKAQEE
-324 DNESISKNYDLLKL
+324 DNKATKTQISLLNLLHEAMIAVQKAQAEDLSKTKTL
-338 DAEATRNAY
+338 
-347 QEVVRHTTQLKV
+347 
-359 LYGISQDVNR
+359 ISVMNDLNR
-369 SWGDRIDA
+369 SNEDRITA
-377 AKKLKVEFKD
+377 AAALKKIHKEQ
-387 ELANFTAEEIAL
+387 LANYSAEEIAM

-404 AIDELLP
+404 TLDDITEYLKAQAQARAILNKITEAY
-411 SLVAQAEAKA
+411 VAQIDAEDKA
-421 YLNEISN
+421 FTAGKTKIHEGSFGNVEGLYNYIQTLASTTKQSAE
-428 LTIKAYDLEK
+428 YWEK
-438 QARKAKADV
+438 QITFVAKSDKGVWEQYEAYKAAKKEVSEYTKTIDALTKRIDV
-447 DTAATNVEI
+447 
-456 ANANRIAGM
+456 AGL
-465 AHIIGE
+465 I
-471 SVFAYDQ
+471 
-478 RQSTLLGKVNDAEEE
+478 
-493 LQKATKKYE
+493 
-502 DLGKAQK
+502 
-509 NVADEIKELTD
+509 ADETKEGG
-520 RIDPKAL
+520 K
-527 LEKYT
+527 K
-532 QNTKENLGKITD
+532 TKENLDKITD

-554 KIIKDEQERELA
+554 KIIKDAEDRDIA

-575 KDAYQK
+575 KDTYQK
-581 ILDEATTTYQEI
+581 ILDEQRA
-593 LDKKKA
+593 A
-599 GAVLTDEEKTYI
+599 GTLT
-611 TEYAEQEKYLTDIIL
+611 AEQEKYLTEIIL

-637 AIIDKYYQKLWA
+637 AIIEKYYKQLWA
-649 EISKGLDTSVIEE
+649 EISKGLDTSVMEE
-662 QIDEEDVSISGKYDK
+662 HIDEEDVTISGKYEK

-713 DLLAQKLNK
+713 GLLVQKLK
-722 EAEYQKELLLMRLE
+722 TEANYQRELLLMRLE

-750 IELASIDENLAK
+750 IELAIIDENLSK

-790 GNVFKKLDE
+790 GNVYKKLDE
-799 DSKAFIQQLISGLET
+799 DTKAFIGELINSLNT
-814 AMQYLDEFMDKRI
+814 AMQYMDEFMDKRI

-836 AQKESEAAKTNLDY
+836 AQRESEAAKTNLDY

-857 GYANNVDLARREYEE
+857 GYAHNVDLARREYEE

-879 AIAEKQRLEKVQEG
+879 AIEEKQRLQKIQES
-893 IDTLSQISS
+893 IDTVTQISS
-902 LVTSTAMI
+902 LVTATAQLWAAYASI
-910 WQSAMGFGLPAGPI
+910 PFAGQA
-924 LAAAVTALLWGSFA
+924 LAIAATALMWGSFA
-938 AAKVQAAQLAN
+938 AAKIQAAQLAN

-999 VEKYGVSNIENII
+999 VEKYGVSNIENIV
-1012 NSLNNGTFE
+1012 NSLNNG
-1021 KKYISSKIVDKGE
+1021 
-1034 VASVINK
+1034 
-1041 KNVEKY
+1041 
-1047 GVSNIE
+1047 
-1053 NIINSLN
+1053 
-1060 NRTFEKQYI
+1060 TFEKQYI

-1076 LSKSPNVVESTERNT
+1076 LSKSSNVVESTERNT

-1111 DLSTIERGISTLVSQ
+1111 DLSTIERGIGILVSQ

-1141 KGNNTRIIRNS
+1141 RGNNTRIIRNS

>member
-75 LYSAYQELTKAIT
+75 LYSAYQELTKAIS

-200 LWEAEALRIMNAMK
+200 LWEAEALRIMNVMK

-228 DYSKAFNGLSIATQ
+228 DYTKAFNGLSIATQ

-252 NSMQQFFI
+252 NSLQQFFI

-277 RATGSWVTAMKGVLS
+277 KATGSWATAMRAVMTSLF
-292 SVLSWQTALL
+292 SWQTALL
-302 VVLTILPKIAK
+302 VVLTILPKIAQ
-313 AISDKRKAVEE
+313 AIHNKRKAQEE
-324 DNESISKNYDLLKL
+324 DNKATKTQINLLNLLHEAMIAVQKAQAEDLSKTKTLIAVMNDL
-338 DAEATRNAY
+338 
-347 QEVVRHTTQLKV
+347 
-359 LYGISQDVNR
+359 NR
-369 SWGDRIDA
+369 SNEERITA
-377 AKKLKVEFKD
+377 ATALKKIHKEQ
-387 ELANFTAEEIAL
+387 LANYSAEEIAM

-404 AIDELLP
+404 KLDEITE
-411 SLVAQAEAKA
+411 SLKVQAQARAVLNKITEAYVAQ
-421 YLNEISN
+421 I
-428 LTIKAYDLEK
+428 
-438 QARKAKADV
+438 
-447 DTAATNVEI
+447 
-456 ANANRIAGM
+456 
-465 AHIIGE
+465 
-471 SVFAYDQ
+471 
-478 RQSTLLGKVNDAEEE
+478 DAEDKAIAAGNTQVYEYGFQNVKNLYDYVQNLVQTTSLSEE
-493 LQKATKKYE
+493 QIKKSIAFVAKGDKDIWKQYDAYKAAKKEVSEYTKTIDALTKRI
-502 DLGKAQK
+502 
-509 NVADEIKELTD
+509 NVAGLIADETKEGG
-520 RIDPKAL
+520 K
-527 LEKYT
+527 K
-532 QNTKENLGKITD
+532 TKENLDKITD

-554 KIIKDEQERELA
+554 KIIEDAENRDIA

-575 KDAYQK
+575 KDTYQK
-581 ILDEATTTYQEI
+581 ILDEQ
-593 LDKKKA
+593 KA
-599 GAVLTDEEKTYI
+599 AGTLT
-611 TEYAEQEKYLTDIIL
+611 AEQEKYLTDIIL
-626 NLETERQQARL
+626 NLETERQQSRL
-637 AIIDKYYQKLWA
+637 AIIDKYYKQLWE
-649 EISKGLDTSVIEE
+649 EIRKGLDTSVMEE
-662 QIDEEDVSISGKYDK
+662 YIDEEDVSISGKYEK

-682 SKQII
+682 STQII
-687 NARESLNDSLV
+687 SARASLNDSLV
-698 NGSYKEAKQEGSVLN
+698 NGSYKEAKQEGAVLN
-713 DLLAQKLNK
+713 SLLREKLEK
-722 EAEYQKELLLMRLE
+722 EREYQKALLQMRYETGEL
-736 TADKANRIT
+736 TQ
-745 KDQYD
+745 DQYT
-750 IELASIDENLAK
+750 IELANVDAAIDKSIS
-762 ALNKLKG
+762 KLKG

-799 DSKAFIQQLISGLET
+799 DSKAFIGELINSLNT
-814 AMQYLDEFMDKRI
+814 AMQYIDEFMDKRI

-872 KLAIEQK
+872 KLAIEKK
-879 AIAEKQRLEKVQEG
+879 ALAEKQRLEKIQEG
-893 IDTLSQISS
+893 INTVMQISS
-902 LVTSTAMI
+902 LVTATAQLWAAYASI
-910 WQSAMGFGLPAGPI
+910 PFAGQA
-924 LAAAVTALLWGSFA
+924 LAIAATALMWGSFA
-938 AAKVQAAQLAN
+938 AAKIQAAQLAN

-956 GMEYID
+956 GMEYIN
-962 YGGSHASGRDVD
+962 YGGSHASGNDVD
-974 FGRTKDGRPRR
+974 FGHTKEGRARR

-990 VVSVINKKN
+990 VISVINKKN
-999 VEKYGVSNIENII
+999 VEKYGVSRIENII

-1021 KKYISSKIVDKGE
+1021 K
-1034 VASVINK
+1034 
-1041 KNVEKY
+1041 
-1047 GVSNIE
+1047 
-1053 NIINSLN
+1053 
-1060 NRTFEKQYI
+1060 QYI
-1069 SSRFAST
+1069 SSSIASSLT
-1076 LSKSPNVVESTERNT
+1076 KSSSVVESTERNN

-1099 FSMLGMPSGDSA
+1099 FSMLGMPTGDSA
-1111 DLSTIERGISTLVSQ
+1111 DLSVIERGISTLVSQ
-1126 NDVRVVPTPYGRIEY
+1126 NDVRIVPTPYGRIEY